1 MATTLKGAEQKTLQD
16 ALLNAI
22 DYMTT
27 AKMDKLTLD
36 KTVVATIVKN
46 EDLLKNTYRI
56 RYQGNENL
64 IARAQSGDTYKKG
77 QQVYVLVPQNDL
89 SNDKIILG
97 TASVDNASSEAGFI
111 SSVMNDYTYS
121 GENAFLSSPTVFGL
135 RSTHTAG
142 QQDKKDS
149 AFVYGSADFLEQAGD
164 RVSPYIINTR
174 FGQSA
179 KNSEKIMLKAEFR
192 TSLPS
197 HHRMPN
203 CGGEY
208 GLKVILSF
216 NTNDVDYYYVLDKD
230 NKPVKDHDGIPYTA
244 LDEGAKAVY
253 KKRYQ
258 LYTLESSSSAFTG
271 QPFNYPSFTEQ
282 YAIFDFDAKNF
293 NAVESVVVYCQGFPL
308 KEGESEA
315 KNIFIRN
322 VQIYGLSRITA
333 VQGDYSLRLNPA
345 TLVFS
350 KSTNTEED
358 REVSTRADFRKKSLS
373 LSSDVRMKFVWGAE
387 DKTITSVSDG
397 YNGYLGSGW
406 KEIKNVGNSAYF
418 STKESDNLAYE
429 NKYKC
434 SAIYSG
440 DDDTKV
446 ILVQEFIV
454 YNMNSKRDIEITS
467 NLGTEFAFDNG
478 TPTLTCNV
486 KDDEGNS
493 FLKDTENEY
502 IFVWS
507 ITTEEGTSRQIYSEQ
522 EAQKKVD
529 DIYASLN
536 QAGSPVGYADYAQ
549 AKNDRALASGVKYG
563 TDANNK
569 EARYIL
575 TLPISSVAS
584 SATVFCTV
592 YQREKGND
600 DSHNIG
606 TASITLKNSKS
617 VEVARYHIVIE
628 NGTQSFQYSEIGIS
642 PCDEK
647 YNGLD
652 YQEILPLTCHFYD
665 PQGLEVPASEYV
677 IQWSIPTSDSFFTT
691 DGLDLSYKN
700 PADDTGE
707 QVSNSQ
713 ILTFKIQSRWR
724 YAYTN
729 RQITAIVTY
738 QGEEFR
744 KDTEFLFAKIGDN
757 GTNGTD
763 YVVKIVPKDNRFF
776 PLPSLVPIPEKET
789 KVTDDKGNTI
799 YSYHDAFYEQ
809 SCLPAMYMKCSD
821 GMSNETSI
829 YPEAVLTPELYQ
841 RGTKATASGYS
852 WDLVRSGGRKK
863 TYPFTISDDGTLGW
877 SFDRERAL
885 RGQVIRVSSK
895 VNIEGTDEEQ
905 TWDTV
910 YGFYPMPVVRSY
922 INSENNSGYTISLN
936 KTYTLQQ
943 VLYNSDG
950 KYPQYDTD
958 RGFKIDGVFCCDNL
972 MADTIAFTRV
982 NDESLDEFTVKAFTY
997 GGQIGDPTTDEEG
1010 VMHSSSTSSLV
1021 KCEEAPDQVGIKPI
1035 FKRYIVTPSENYS
1048 GAYQNN
1054 GIYIKV
1060 QKGNSVVCDAWIPV
1074 YMSLNRY
1081 SLASLNK
1088 WDGNSIEI
1096 KNEEKERSYILAP
1109 QIGAGIKGKDNS
1121 FTGIVMGSRF
1131 EQVEDAEGKVTEQND
1146 VGLFGYHEGKQSIFL
1161 DSKTGNAVFGLPEEQ
1176 ADEGNGNYE
1185 GRIVLTPGGKSTIA
1199 NLTLASN
1206 TIYGASELKS
1216 LHWDDAGVH
1225 VKNENDDSLYTNWWP
1240 SNDEEKWVTKVTK
1253 SRNTNGRGYT
1263 FNVEHN
1269 KNYLDNFE
1277 YDRELGDPYTD
1288 YPVVGAKFGIPQH
1301 EQGILLSSTPPYFSA
1316 KGHPLNR
1323 FNSDINWDSTMS
1335 MLAEN
1340 DSLEVEIDPN
1350 KTSIF
1355 SIYRHKIKRNEKTG
1369 EPEKDKDGNLVYE
1382 QRYPMVGIDA
1392 NGSFY
1397 TNSVRQENTTM
1408 TINHVGAF
1416 GFGAADFSQD
1426 PKDFKHPNYL
1436 GVNFAYNGET
1446 IIKMFEATNG
1456 NWLGK
1461 NPNDTCTFIT
1471 AATDKKTEYDKG
1483 IRINAKTFEAYVS
1496 NSNSTDTTTPYKL
1509 SLTQHTGEL
1518 SVGSTASLDSNET
1531 VTNSS
1536 SLFLT
1541 YPASGEAKI
1550 NLLDKKTLEGPLDEK
1565 TKKKLKTITEDGL
1578 LSTPELLSIG
1588 QSQKVL
1594 TITVDG
1600 KEEKTEKT
1608 EIKYDRHFQIG
1619 KNLAETKLDKSA
1631 LKLSDSSLIADI
1643 EDSDYN
1649 FSLGKI
1655 VSKDKDSKETFD
1667 YKAEILL
1674 KQEDSSN
1681 ANDKTKHYK
1690 TKLTILK
1697 DGALSFGVTT
1707 KKTEDKKDS
1716 YIYND
1721 ILQIKRNPQSSSSID
1736 IKEGKTVQKELV
1748 DIKLDSSTFL
1758 CLGAKQGEALNPK
1771 GVYDEKNFLDR
1782 TYIMM
1787 KGQKLV
1793 LHSNTG
1799 ADATFGDIHIAGEST
1814 DGKTSSIPVGTSFNG
1829 HVALKMGGS
1838 TAPEIFFTGAKNGLI
1853 LEKYTETKGEN
1864 TIEFGTYR
1872 LRKNPENKEHAL
1884 EIKGNMLVD
1893 GAFKATTSLSTD
1905 YLTSRIIDVT
1915 GKNSHICFLNPND
1928 PEDFSATIDRDFAKN
1943 AITSIWS
1950 NGNTLSWWSKNNGE
1964 QSFTVTS
1971 KDWKL
1976 NKSAIKF
1983 SIPDIPDKIADS
1995 VTGGYLRTIY
2005 SYCDLI
2011 ASTVNNMYLGSSS

>member
-16 ALLNAI
+16 ALLDAI

-135 RSTHTAG
+135 RSARTAG
-142 QQDKKDS
+142 QQNKKDS
-149 AFVYGSADFLEQAGD
+149 ELVYGSADFLEQAGD
-164 RVSPYIINTR
+164 RVSPYVVNTR

-208 GLKVILSF
+208 GLKVVLSF
-216 NTNDVDYYYVLDKD
+216 NTNDVDYYYVLGKD
-230 NKPVKDHDGIPYTA
+230 NKHVKEHDGIPYTA
-244 LDEGAKAVY
+244 LDKDVKTAY

-315 KNIFIRN
+315 ENIFIRN

-350 KSTNTEED
+350 KSDGNNAEED

-478 TPTLTCNV
+478 TPTLTCSV

-507 ITTEEGTSRQIYSEQ
+507 VTTEEGTSRQIYSEQ

-529 DIYASLN
+529 DIQASLN
-536 QAGSPVGYADYAQ
+536 QTGSPVKYADYAQ

-563 TDANNK
+563 TDANGK

-584 SATVFCTV
+584 SATVYCTV

-642 PCDEK
+642 PCDEE

-677 IQWSIPTSDSFFTT
+677 IQWSIPTSDSFFIT
-691 DGLDLSYKN
+691 DGLDLPYKN

-713 ILTFKIQSRWR
+713 VLTFNIQKRWR

-763 YVVKIVPKDNRFF
+763 YMVKIVPKDNHFY
-776 PLPSLVPIPEKET
+776 PLPNSKGDEKYYE
-789 KVTDDKGNTI
+789 N
-799 YSYHDAFYEQ
+799 SYLPAFYLHAGTKPSEEENKFLNDTPFY
-809 SCLPAMYMKCSD
+809 SPPLTAM
-821 GMSNETSI
+821 
-829 YPEAVLTPELYQ
+829 LYQ
-841 RGTKATASGYS
+841 RGAKVTDYKDFTWSIAKSGE
-852 WDLVRSGGRKK
+852 RSGIA
-863 TYPFTISDDGTLGW
+863 PLQVSSGTLSKIGVDDNGV
-877 SFDRERAL
+877 SLLPKEGSYYK
-885 RGQVIRVSSK
+885 GQIIKVSAK
-895 VNIEGTDEEQ
+895 VNASTDGDNKPC
-905 TWDTV
+905 WDTI
-910 YGFYPMPVVRSY
+910 YGFYPMPIIKSYGCVV
-922 INSENNSGYTISLN
+922 SLN
-936 KTYTLQQ
+936 KTYTMQQ

-950 KYPQYDTD
+950 KFPQYDTD
-958 RGFKIDGVFCCDNL
+958 QGFKIDGIFSCNEDGTVF
-972 MADTIAFTRV
+972 TKV
-982 NDESLDEFTVKAFTY
+982 DETGYTVTASCY
-997 GGQIGDPTTDEEG
+997 GGKLENA
-1010 VMHSSSTSSLV
+1010 STSDLV
-1021 KCEEAPDQVGIKPI
+1021 SCDAPDENQDDVPPL
-1035 FKRYIVTPSENYS
+1035 FRRYVVTPRETYS
-1048 GAYQNN
+1048 GQYQNN
-1054 GIYIKV
+1054 GIYLAIKDEN
-1060 QKGNSVVCDAWIPV
+1060 QKLVCEAWVPV

-1096 KNEEKERSYILAP
+1096 KDDEGKRSYILAP
-1109 QIGAGIKGKDNS
+1109 QIGAGIKGEDNS
-1121 FTGIVMGSRF
+1121 FTGVVMGSRF
-1131 EQVEDAEGKVTEQND
+1131 EQREDAEGNVKEQND
-1146 VGLFGYHEGKQSIFL
+1146 VGLFGYSEGEQSIFL
-1161 DSKTGNAVFGLPEEQ
+1161 DAKTGKAVFGLPK
-1176 ADEGNGNYE
+1176 DSGRDGGYE
-1185 GRIVLTPGGKSTIA
+1185 GRIILTPGGESTIA

-1206 TIYGASELKS
+1206 TIYGASKLNS
-1216 LHWDDAGVH
+1216 LDWETEGESTIDKDGNPIYP
-1225 VKNENDDSLYTNWWP
+1225 KWWP
-1240 SNDEEKWVTKVTK
+1240 NQKDWVIKVKKELNDT
-1253 SRNTNGRGYT
+1253 GRGY
-1263 FNVEHN
+1263 NYPVEYSA
-1269 KNYLDNFE
+1269 NYLDNFK
-1277 YDRELGDPYTD
+1277 YDRKLDSPYKD
-1288 YPVVGAKFGIPQH
+1288 YPVAGAQFGIPP
-1301 EQGILLSSTPPYFSA
+1301 EAQGILLSSTPPYFSA
-1316 KGHPLNR
+1316 KGHPLNQY
-1323 FNSDINWDSTMS
+1323 NSDIDWSNGMRS
-1335 MLAEN
+1335 LEEN

-1355 SIYRHKIKRNEKTG
+1355 SIYRHYKKLDNNG
-1369 EPEKDKDGNLVYE
+1369 NPELVDGKPVYE
-1382 QRYPMVGIDA
+1382 RYPMVGIDA

-1397 TNSVRQENTTM
+1397 TNSVKQDNTTM
-1408 TINHVGAF
+1408 TINRVGAF
-1416 GFGAADFSQD
+1416 GLTASQYSL
-1426 PKDFKHPNYL
+1426 KGSSTYPNYI
-1436 GVNFAYNGET
+1436 GVNFSYSGET
-1446 IIKMFEATNG
+1446 IIKMFEPTNG
-1456 NWLGK
+1456 AWSDLEENRGDSNYTYVTTGTNK
-1461 NPNDTCTFIT
+1461 D
-1471 AATDKKTEYDKG
+1471 TEYNKG
-1483 IRINAKTFEAYVS
+1483 LRFNNRSFESYVIEKDFTGRTTPHKLILKQNENFFGTEKDTFLNMVH
-1496 NSNSTDTTTPYKL
+1496 NGSNSTI
-1509 SLTQHTGEL
+1509 EL
-1518 SVGSTASLDSNET
+1518 
-1531 VTNSS
+1531 
-1536 SLFLT
+1536 
-1541 YPASGEAKI
+1541 
-1550 NLLDKKTLEGPLDEK
+1550 
-1565 TKKKLKTITEDGL
+1565 
-1578 LSTPELLSIG
+1578 
-1588 QSQKVL
+1588 QK
-1594 TITVDG
+1594 
-1600 KEEKTEKT
+1600 
-1608 EIKYDRHFQIG
+1608 R
-1619 KNLAETKLDKSA
+1619 
-1631 LKLSDSSLIADI
+1631 
-1643 EDSDYN
+1643 
-1649 FSLGKI
+1649 
-1655 VSKDKDSKETFD
+1655 
-1667 YKAEILL
+1667 
-1674 KQEDSSN
+1674 
-1681 ANDKTKHYK
+1681 
-1690 TKLTILK
+1690 
-1697 DGALSFGVTT
+1697 
-1707 KKTEDKKDS
+1707 
-1716 YIYND
+1716 
-1721 ILQIKRNPQSSSSID
+1721 
-1736 IKEGKTVQKELV
+1736 
-1748 DIKLDSSTFL
+1748 
-1758 CLGAKQGEALNPK
+1758 
-1771 GVYDEKNFLDR
+1771 VYDEKDEKKFSSYGLNVSVNGTDGSTSLLNGPEQFLNFTSAEGKTILKAGNSLLNLTLTDEKSFLQ
-1782 TYIMM
+1782 IQPDSAILQI
-1787 KGQKLV
+1787 QKTEGKTTETSNLV
-1793 LHSNTG
+1793 LNHDSFTAKISSKGEFLKIDKDGSRFSHRYKDGSKDYESYLLLNTDDGITMETPNNLLVHAGKKAYLYTTGYDLKNEDKTRNYIEMNGDNFDLHSQRGNTFSLYQVTEFENK
-1799 ADATFGDIHIAGEST
+1799 DKNRVLKF
-1814 DGKTSSIPVGTSFNG
+1814 TSSAFSNNVTILG
-1829 HVALKMGGS
+1829 KME
-1838 TAPEIFFTGAKNGLI
+1838 PEDLEKQTGLNKGLCFPNADNGLI
-1853 LEKYTETKGEN
+1853 IERYQKQDGKGESN
-1864 TIEFGTYR
+1864 LLTSNMYV
-1872 LRKNPENKEHAL
+1872 LRRNSSDDKNHAL
-1884 EIKGNMLVD
+1884 RVRGNTLVD
-1893 GAFKATTSLSTD
+1893 GAFKATESISGN
-1905 YLTSRIIDVT
+1905 YLKSPIIDVT
-1915 GKNSHICFLNPND
+1915 DHIGFVNPKDSND
-1928 PEDFSATIDRDFAKN
+1928 FVLISKSWVEGVNGAQ
-1943 AITSIWS
+1943 AITSLNVS
-1950 NGNTLSWWSKNNGE
+1950 GHTLSWSGPNNTSGSLTLPDNDTKNFRIQQAYIPELGTTTN
-1964 QSFTVTS
+1964 TKTIC
-1971 KDWKL
+1971 
-1976 NKSAIKF
+1976 NKIDAIIRHINTGM
-1983 SIPDIPDKIADS
+1983 SIVVD
-1995 VTGGYLRTIY
+1995 
-2005 SYCDLI
+2005 
-2011 ASTVNNMYLGSSS
+2011 N

>member
-16 ALLNAI
+16 ALLDAI

-46 EDLLKNTYRI
+46 EDLIKNTYRI

-121 GENAFLSSPTVFGL
+121 GENAFLSSSRVFGL
-135 RSTHTAG
+135 SSIHTERK
-142 QQDKKDS
+142 QDKKDS
-149 AFVYGSADFLEQAGD
+149 ELVYGSADFLEQAGD
-164 RVSPYIINTR
+164 QVNPYIVNTK
-174 FGQSA
+174 FSQSA

-197 HHRMPN
+197 WHRMPN

-208 GLKVILSF
+208 GLKVVLSF
-216 NTNDVDYYYVLDKD
+216 NTNDVDYYYVLNDK
-230 NKPVKDHDGIPYTA
+230 NEQVKEHDGVPYTA
-244 LDEGAKAVY
+244 LDKGAKAVY

-258 LYTLESSSSAFTG
+258 FYTLESSSSAFTG

-293 NAVESVVVYCQGFPL
+293 NAVESVVVYCQGFPF

-315 KNIFIRN
+315 ENIFVRN

-350 KSTNTEED
+350 KSDGNGTGED

-373 LSSDVRMKFVWGAE
+373 LSSDVRMKFVWGVE

-446 ILVQEFIV
+446 ILVQEFVV

-478 TPTLTCNV
+478 TPVLTCSV
-486 KDDEGNS
+486 KDDKGKS
-493 FLKDTENEY
+493 FLEDTENEY

-507 ITTEEGTSRQIYSEQ
+507 IATEDGTSRQIYSEQ

-536 QAGSPVGYADYAQ
+536 QTGSPVGYADYAQ

-563 TDANNK
+563 TDENGNEK
-569 EARYIL
+569 RYIL
-575 TLPISSVAS
+575 TLPISSIAS

-592 YQREKGND
+592 YQKEKGND

-617 VEVARYHIVIE
+617 VEVARYHIIIE

-642 PCDEK
+642 PCDEE
-647 YNGLD
+647 YNGLNN
-652 YQEILPLTCHFYD
+652 QEILPLTCHFFD

-677 IQWSIPTSDSFFTT
+677 VQWAVPTSDSFFVPN
-691 DGLDLSYKN
+691 GLNLSPKN

-713 ILTFKIQSRWR
+713 VLSFKIQSRWR

-763 YVVKIVPKDNRFF
+763 YVVKIVPKDDKFY
-776 PLPSLVPIPEKET
+776 PLPIKKDKQYYEK
-789 KVTDDKGNTI
+789 G
-799 YSYHDAFYEQ
+799 YLPAFYLYAGTPSTE
-809 SCLPAMYMKCSD
+809 
-821 GMSNETSI
+821 E
-829 YPEAVLTPELYQ
+829 EANIFTADKALWTPSLTAELYQ
-841 RGTKATASGYS
+841 RGVKPKDNKGFEWSIAKSGMRYKVGPLQISPGSNGSSCTLSKTESKPESPLPKEGTYYKGQIIKVSTKVNVQTENNEDKS
-852 WDLVRSGGRKK
+852 WD
-863 TYPFTISDDGTLGW
+863 TI
-877 SFDRERAL
+877 
-885 RGQVIRVSSK
+885 
-895 VNIEGTDEEQ
+895 
-905 TWDTV
+905 
-910 YGFYPMPVVRSY
+910 YGFYPVPIIKSHGCVV
-922 INSENNSGYTISLN
+922 SLN
-936 KTYTLQQ
+936 KTYTMQQ

-950 KYPQYDTD
+950 KFPQYDTD
-958 RGFKIDGVFCCDNL
+958 QGFKIDGIFTCN
-972 MADTIAFTRV
+972 ADGSEIKQITEGV
-982 NDESLDEFTVKAFTY
+982 ENYTVTASCY
-997 GGQIGDPTTDEEG
+997 GGI
-1010 VMHSSSTSSLV
+1010 
-1021 KCEEAPDQVGIKPI
+1021 
-1035 FKRYIVTPSENYS
+1035 SENSTTSNLASCAALEGQDDTAPLLRRYLITPHETYS
-1048 GAYQNN
+1048 GQYQNN
-1054 GIYIKV
+1054 GIYLKV
-1060 QKGNSVVCDAWIPV
+1060 KDGETLVCEVWIPV

-1096 KNEEKERSYILAP
+1096 KDGEGKRSYILAP
-1109 QIGAGIKGKDNS
+1109 QIGAGIKNNDNS
-1121 FTGIVMGSRF
+1121 FTGVVMGSRF
-1131 EQVEDAEGKVTEQND
+1131 ESVEDAEGKVKEQND
-1146 VGLFGYHEGKQSIFL
+1146 VGLFGYHEGRQSIFL

-1225 VKNENDDSLYTNWWP
+1225 VEDENDDSLYTNWWP
-1240 SNDEEKWVTKVTK
+1240 SNEEKKWVTKVTK

-1269 KNYLDNFE
+1269 KNYLDNFK

-1288 YPVVGAKFGIPQH
+1288 YPVAGAKFGIPQH

-1416 GFGAADFSQD
+1416 GFGAAEFSQD
-1426 PKDFKHPNYL
+1426 PKDFKHPNYV

-1471 AATDKKTEYDKG
+1471 TATDKRTEYDKG

-1496 NSNSTDTTTPYKL
+1496 NSNSTATTTPYKL

-1536 SLFLT
+1536 FLFLT

-1578 LSTPELLSIG
+1578 SSTPELLSIG
-1588 QSQKVL
+1588 QSQKLL

-1600 KEEKTEKT
+1600 EEEKTKKT

-1619 KNLAETKLDKSA
+1619 KNLAETKLDKSV

-1655 VSKDKDSKETFD
+1655 ISGEDKDGKETFD

-1674 KQEDSSN
+1674 KEEDSSN
-1681 ANDKTKHYK
+1681 TDDKTKHYK
-1690 TKLTILK
+1690 TKLTMLK

-1707 KKTEDKKDS
+1707 KETKDKKDS
-1716 YIYND
+1716 YTYND
-1721 ILQIKRNPQSSSSID
+1721 ILQIKRNPKTSSLID
-1736 IKEGKTVQKELV
+1736 VKKGDPIVEKELV

-1758 CLGAKQGEALNPK
+1758 CLGAKQGETLNLK
-1771 GVYDEKNFLDR
+1771 AYDEKNFLDR

-1799 ADATFGDIHIAGEST
+1799 ADATFGDIHIAGESA
-1814 DGKTSSIPVGTSFNG
+1814 DGKILSTPVGTSFNG
-1829 HVALKMGGS
+1829 NVAIKMGGT
-1838 TAPEIFFTGAKNGLI
+1838 TAPEIFFTGAGNGLI
-1853 LEKYTETKGEN
+1853 LEKYTEN
-1864 TIEFGTYR
+1864 TTEFGTYR
-1872 LRKNPENKEHAL
+1872 LRKNPKNTGHAL
-1884 EIKGNMLVD
+1884 LVNGNM
-1893 GAFKATTSLSTD
+1893 KATGLNVINLNFRNPEKEEEISGIDKGWIDEIQRFYNSGVNNDNGAGYIYFDGETLLTRVRNLQAEIDDLERKVQNVKSNLTVHKETITVAERNTD
-1905 YLTSRIIDVT
+1905 IAYYVNDSKGGGPHPVYAVKNKQIEYVT
-1915 GKNSHICFLNPND
+1915 GV
-1928 PEDFSATIDRDFAKN
+1928 
-1943 AITSIWS
+1943 
-1950 NGNTLSWWSKNNGE
+1950 TLS
-1964 QSFTVTS
+1964 
-1971 KDWKL
+1971 
-1976 NKSAIKF
+1976 
-1983 SIPDIPDKIADS
+1983 
-1995 VTGGYLRTIY
+1995 
-2005 SYCDLI
+2005 
-2011 ASTVNNMYLGSSS
+2011 

>member
-16 ALLNAI
+16 ALLDAI

-164 RVSPYIINTR
+164 RVSPYVVNTR

-216 NTNDVDYYYVLDKD
+216 NTNDVYYYVLDGD
-230 NKPVKDHDGIPYTA
+230 NKEKTTKDDGTPYTA
-244 LDEGAKAVY
+244 SDEGVQVGH

-315 KNIFIRN
+315 ENIFIRN
-322 VQIYGLSRITA
+322 IQIYGLSRITA

-350 KSTNTEED
+350 KSGGNNTEED

-478 TPTLTCNV
+478 TPTLTCSV

-584 SATVFCTV
+584 SATVYCTV
-592 YQREKGND
+592 YQKEKGND

-617 VEVARYHIVIE
+617 VEVARYHIIIE

-677 IQWSIPTSDSFFTT
+677 IQWSVPTSDSFFTT

-713 ILTFKIQSRWR
+713 VLTFKIQSRWR

-763 YVVKIVPKDNRFF
+763 YVVKIVPKDDRFF

-789 KVTDDKGNTI
+789 EVTDDKGNTI

-821 GMSNETSI
+821 GTSNETSI

-841 RGTKATASGYS
+841 RGTKATASEYS

-877 SFDRERAL
+877 SFDKERAL

-895 VNIEGTDEEQ
+895 VNIEGTGEEQ

-958 RGFKIDGVFCCDNL
+958 RGFKIDGVFHCDNL

-982 NDESLDEFTVKAFTY
+982 NNESLDEFTVKAFTY

-1010 VMHSSSTSSLV
+1010 VMHDSSTSSLE
-1021 KCEEAPDQVGIKPI
+1021 KCEEAPDQTGIKPI
-1035 FKRYIVTPSENYS
+1035 LKRYIVTPSENYS

-1131 EQVEDAEGKVTEQND
+1131 EQVEDAEGKITEQND

-1176 ADEGNGNYE
+1176 ADKDNGNYE

-1206 TIYGASELKS
+1206 TIYGASKLKKDYS
-1216 LHWDDAGVH
+1216 WFPPKKEIVGEEE
-1225 VKNENDDSLYTNWWP
+1225 KENPEKGIYYWP
-1240 SNDEEKWVTKVTK
+1240 SRSNTYMQIDRNNLSSDIQPTYVGKPDDYRNLFEFDRDLDEAYTQYRVCGAKMSIPHDEE
-1253 SRNTNGRGYT
+1253 
-1263 FNVEHN
+1263 
-1269 KNYLDNFE
+1269 
-1277 YDRELGDPYTD
+1277 
-1288 YPVVGAKFGIPQH
+1288 
-1301 EQGILLSSTPPYFSA
+1301 GILISSFPAYLSI
-1316 KGHPLNR
+1316 KGHPLTKY
-1323 FNSDINWDSTMS
+1323 NSNILFGNNNTSLLEGDSF
-1335 MLAEN
+1335 E
-1340 DSLEVEIDPN
+1340 LEVDPG
-1350 KTSIF
+1350 KSEFFT
-1355 SIYRHKIKRNEKTG
+1355 IYRHC
-1369 EPEKDKDGNLVYE
+1369 KDQNDNWVRKPRVGLDAAGN
-1382 QRYPMVGIDA
+1382 
-1392 NGSFY
+1392 FY
-1397 TNSVRQENTTM
+1397 TNSLRDTETKTSMN
-1408 TINHVGAF
+1408 INNIGAF
-1416 GFGAADFSQD
+1416 GYSINDYDRTDTPQ
-1426 PKDFKHPNYL
+1426 YI
-1436 GVNFAYNGET
+1436 GVNFSHDYKT
-1446 IIKMFEATNG
+1446 IIKIFKAIRSGWEDQNVYFTTGTYPKDEGEEIIG
-1456 NWLGK
+1456 N
-1461 NPNDTCTFIT
+1461 
-1471 AATDKKTEYDKG
+1471 EYEKG

-1496 NSNSTDTTTPYKL
+1496 NGACIDTTTPYKL
-1509 SLTQHTGEL
+1509 SLAQHAGEL
-1518 SVGSTASLDSNET
+1518 SVGNTAELKSGDT
-1531 VTNSS
+1531 VTGSATNSS
-1536 SLFLT
+1536 SLFLSG
-1541 YPASGEAKI
+1541 PASMENEI
-1550 NLLDKKTLEGPLDEK
+1550 NLLNKSTVKQDKKTVV
-1565 TKKKLKTITEDGL
+1565 TEDGFK
-1578 LSTPELLSIG
+1578 STSDLLSIG
-1588 QSQKVL
+1588 LFKK
-1594 TITVDG
+1594 TIPDNAEG
-1600 KEEKTEKT
+1600 EEDTAKTKIE
-1608 EIKYDRHFQIG
+1608 YDRHLQIG
-1619 KNLAETKLDKSA
+1619 KNLAEIKLDKSV

-1649 FSLGKI
+1649 FLLGKI
-1655 VSKDKDSKETFD
+1655 MSGKDKDGKETFD

-1681 ANDKTKHYK
+1681 TEDKAKHYK

-1707 KKTEDKKDS
+1707 KETKNKEDS
-1716 YIYND
+1716 YLYND

-1736 IKEGKTVQKELV
+1736 VKKGESIQKELV

-1814 DGKTSSIPVGTSFNG
+1814 DSNGKKISSIPVGTSFNG
-1829 HVALKMGGS
+1829 HVALQMGGS
-1838 TAPEIFFTGAKNGLI
+1838 TAPEIFFTGAENGLI
-1853 LEKYTETKGEN
+1853 LEKYTEDKT
-1864 TIEFGTYR
+1864 TFGTYR
-1872 LRKNPENKEHAL
+1872 LRKNPENKQHAL

-1915 GKNSHICFLNPND
+1915 GTGHVCFLNPND
-1928 PEDFSATIDRDFAKN
+1928 PKDFSATIDRDFAKN

-1950 NGNTLSWWSKNNGE
+1950 NGNTLSWRSKNNGE

-1976 NKSAIKF
+1976 NKNTINF

-2011 ASTVNNMYLGSSS
+2011 ASTVNNMYLGFSS

>member
-16 ALLNAI
+16 ALLDAI

-121 GENAFLSSPTVFGL
+121 GENAFLSSSTVFGL
-135 RSTHTAG
+135 SSIRTEG
-142 QQDKKDS
+142 KQDKKDS
-149 AFVYGSADFLEQAGD
+149 ELVYGSADFLEQAGD
-164 RVSPYIINTR
+164 QVSPYIVNTR

-197 HHRMPN
+197 WHRMPN

-208 GLKVILSF
+208 GLKVVLSF
-216 NTNDVDYYYVLDKD
+216 NTNDVYYYVIGTDGKEKTTKD
-230 NKPVKDHDGIPYTA
+230 DGTPYIA
-244 LDEGAKAVY
+244 SDEGVKVGH

-315 KNIFIRN
+315 ENIFIRN

-350 KSTNTEED
+350 KSNGNGTGED

-387 DKTITSVSDG
+387 DKTITSVSNG

-434 SAIYSG
+434 SAIYFG

-446 ILVQEFIV
+446 ILVQEFVV

-478 TPTLTCNV
+478 TPVLTCSV
-486 KDDEGNS
+486 KDDEGKS
-493 FLKDTENEY
+493 FLEDTENEY

-507 ITTEEGTSRQIYSEQ
+507 VTAEDGTSRQIYSEQ

-536 QAGSPVGYADYAQ
+536 QTGSPVGYADYAQ

-563 TDANNK
+563 TDENGNEK
-569 EARYIL
+569 RYIL
-575 TLPISSVAS
+575 TLPISSIAS

-592 YQREKGND
+592 YQKEKGND

-617 VEVARYHIVIE
+617 VEVARYHIIIE

-642 PCDEK
+642 PCDEE
-647 YNGLD
+647 YNGLNN
-652 YQEILPLTCHFYD
+652 QEILPLTCHFFD

-677 IQWSIPTSDSFFTT
+677 IQWSVPTSDSFFVPN
-691 DGLDLSYKN
+691 GLNLSPKN

-713 ILTFKIQSRWR
+713 VLSFKIQSRWR

-763 YVVKIVPKDNRFF
+763 YVVKIVPKDDKFY
-776 PLPSLVPIPEKET
+776 PLPIKKDKQYYEK
-789 KVTDDKGNTI
+789 G
-799 YSYHDAFYEQ
+799 YLPAFYLYAGTPSTE
-809 SCLPAMYMKCSD
+809 
-821 GMSNETSI
+821 E
-829 YPEAVLTPELYQ
+829 EANIFTTDKALWTPPLTAELYQ
-841 RGTKATASGYS
+841 RGVKSEDNKGFEWSIAKSGMRYKVGPLQISPGSNGSSCTLSKIESKPESPLPKEGTYYKGQIIKVSTKVNVQTENNEDKS
-852 WDLVRSGGRKK
+852 WD
-863 TYPFTISDDGTLGW
+863 TI
-877 SFDRERAL
+877 
-885 RGQVIRVSSK
+885 
-895 VNIEGTDEEQ
+895 
-905 TWDTV
+905 
-910 YGFYPMPVVRSY
+910 YGFYPVPIIKSHGCVV
-922 INSENNSGYTISLN
+922 SLN
-936 KTYTLQQ
+936 KTYTMQQ

-950 KYPQYDTD
+950 KFPQYDTD
-958 RGFKIDGVFCCDNL
+958 QGFKIDGIFTCN
-972 MADTIAFTRV
+972 ADGSEIKQITEGV
-982 NDESLDEFTVKAFTY
+982 ENYTVTASCY
-997 GGQIGDPTTDEEG
+997 GGI
-1010 VMHSSSTSSLV
+1010 
-1021 KCEEAPDQVGIKPI
+1021 
-1035 FKRYIVTPSENYS
+1035 SENSTTSNLASCAVLEGQDDTAPLLRRYLITPYETYS
-1048 GAYQNN
+1048 GQYQNN
-1054 GIYIKV
+1054 GIYLKV
-1060 QKGNSVVCDAWIPV
+1060 KDGETLVCEVWIPV

-1096 KNEEKERSYILAP
+1096 KDGEGKRSYILAP

-1176 ADEGNGNYE
+1176 ADKGNGNYE

-1206 TIYGASELKS
+1206 TIYGASKLKKDYS
-1216 LHWDDAGVH
+1216 WFPPKKEIVGEEE
-1225 VKNENDDSLYTNWWP
+1225 KENPEKGIYYWP
-1240 SNDEEKWVTKVTK
+1240 SRSNTYMQIDRNNLSGDIQPTYVGKPDDYRNLFEFDRKLDEAYTQYRVCGAKMSIPHDEE
-1253 SRNTNGRGYT
+1253 
-1263 FNVEHN
+1263 
-1269 KNYLDNFE
+1269 
-1277 YDRELGDPYTD
+1277 
-1288 YPVVGAKFGIPQH
+1288 
-1301 EQGILLSSTPPYFSA
+1301 GILISSFPAYLSI
-1316 KGHPLNR
+1316 KGHPLTKY
-1323 FNSDINWDSTMS
+1323 NSNILFGNNNTNLSEGDSF
-1335 MLAEN
+1335 E
-1340 DSLEVEIDPN
+1340 LEVDPG
-1350 KTSIF
+1350 KSEFFT
-1355 SIYRHKIKRNEKTG
+1355 IYRHC
-1369 EPEKDKDGNLVYE
+1369 KDQNDNWVRKPRVGLDAAGN
-1382 QRYPMVGIDA
+1382 
-1392 NGSFY
+1392 FY
-1397 TNSVRQENTTM
+1397 TNSLRDTETKTSMN
-1408 TINHVGAF
+1408 INNIGAF
-1416 GFGAADFSQD
+1416 GYSINDYDRTDIPTPQ
-1426 PKDFKHPNYL
+1426 YI
-1436 GVNFAYNGET
+1436 GVNFSHDYKT
-1446 IIKMFEATNG
+1446 IIKIFKAIRSGWEDQNVYFTTGTYPKDEGEEIIG
-1456 NWLGK
+1456 N
-1461 NPNDTCTFIT
+1461 
-1471 AATDKKTEYDKG
+1471 EYEKG
-1483 IRINAKTFEAYVS
+1483 ISINAKTFSAYVS
-1496 NSNSTDTTTPYKL
+1496 NGACIDTTTPYKL
-1509 SLTQHTGEL
+1509 SLTQYTGEL
-1518 SVGSTASLDSNET
+1518 SVGSTASLDTKET
-1531 VTNSS
+1531 VANSS

-1550 NLLDKKTLEGPLDEK
+1550 NLLNKKTLEGPLDEK

-1578 LSTPELLSIG
+1578 SSTPELLSIG
-1588 QSQKVL
+1588 QSQKLL

-1600 KEEKTEKT
+1600 EEEKTEKT

-1619 KNLAETKLDKSA
+1619 KNLAETKLDKSV

-1655 VSKDKDSKETFD
+1655 VSEEDKNGKETFD

-1674 KQEDSSN
+1674 KEEDSSN
-1681 ANDKTKHYK
+1681 VDDKTKHYK
-1690 TKLTILK
+1690 TKLTMLK
-1697 DGALSFGVTT
+1697 NGAFSFGVTT
-1707 KKTEDKKDS
+1707 KETKDKKNS
-1716 YIYND
+1716 YTYND
-1721 ILQIKRNPQSSSSID
+1721 ILQIKRNPQNESSID
-1736 IKEGKTVQKELV
+1736 IKKGDSVVLKELIDV
-1748 DIKLDSSTFL
+1748 KLDSSTFL
-1758 CLGAKQGEALNPK
+1758 CLGAKQGETLNLDA
-1771 GVYDEKNFLDR
+1771 YDEKNFLDR

-1793 LHSNTG
+1793 LRSNTG
-1799 ADATFGDIHIAGEST
+1799 ADATFGDIHIAGESA
-1814 DGKTSSIPVGTSFNG
+1814 DGKILSTPVGTSFNG
-1829 HVALKMGGS
+1829 NVAIKMGGT
-1838 TAPEIFFTGAKNGLI
+1838 TAPEIFFTGAGNGLI
-1853 LEKYTETKGEN
+1853 LEKYTEN
-1864 TIEFGTYR
+1864 TTEFGTYR
-1872 LRKNPENKEHAL
+1872 LRKNPKNTGHAL
-1884 EIKGNMLVD
+1884 LVNGNM
-1893 GAFKATTSLSTD
+1893 KATGLNVINLNFRNPEKEEEISGIDKGWIDKIQRFYNSGVNNDNGAGYIYFDGETLLMRVRNLQAEIDDLERKVQNVKSNLTVHKETITVAERNTD
-1905 YLTSRIIDVT
+1905 VAYYVNDSKGGGPHPVYAVMNKQIEYVT
-1915 GKNSHICFLNPND
+1915 GV
-1928 PEDFSATIDRDFAKN
+1928 
-1943 AITSIWS
+1943 
-1950 NGNTLSWWSKNNGE
+1950 TLS
-1964 QSFTVTS
+1964 
-1971 KDWKL
+1971 
-1976 NKSAIKF
+1976 
-1983 SIPDIPDKIADS
+1983 
-1995 VTGGYLRTIY
+1995 
-2005 SYCDLI
+2005 
-2011 ASTVNNMYLGSSS
+2011 

>member
-16 ALLNAI
+16 ALLDAI

-36 KTVVATIVKN
+36 KTVVATIVKS
-46 EDLLKNTYRI
+46 EDLIKNTYKI
-56 RYQGNENL
+56 RYQGNDNL
-64 IARAQSGDTYKKG
+64 VARAQSGDTYKKG

-89 SNDKIILG
+89 SNEKIILG
-97 TASVDNASSEAGFI
+97 GASVDNASSEAGFI

-121 GENAFLSSPTVFGL
+121 GENAFLSSPRVFGL
-135 RSTHTAG
+135 SSIRTAG
-142 QQDKKDS
+142 NQDKKDS
-149 AFVYGSADFLEQAGD
+149 ELVYGSAEFLEQAGD
-164 RVSPYIINTR
+164 QTNPYTINTR

-197 HHRMPN
+197 WHRMPN

-208 GLKVILSF
+208 GLKVVLSF
-216 NTNDVDYYYVLDKD
+216 NTNDVYYYVLDGEGKEKTTKD
-230 NKPVKDHDGIPYTA
+230 DGTPYIA
-244 LDEGAKAVY
+244 SDEGVKVGH

-258 LYTLESSSSAFTG
+258 LYTLESNSPAFTG

-293 NAVESVVVYCQGFPL
+293 NAVESAIVYCKGFPL

-315 KNIFIRN
+315 ENIFVRN

-350 KSTNTEED
+350 KSSDGKED
-358 REVSTRADFRKKSLS
+358 REVSTRADFRKKSLP
-373 LSSDVRMKFVWGAE
+373 LSSDIRMKFVWGAE
-387 DKTITSVSDG
+387 DKTITSVSEG

-406 KEIKNVGNSAYF
+406 KEIKSIGNTAYF
-418 STKESDNLAYE
+418 STKENDNLAYE

-454 YNMNSKRDIEITS
+454 YNMNAKRDIEITS
-467 NLGTEFAFDNG
+467 NLGNEFAFDNG
-478 TPTLTCNV
+478 TPTLTCSV
-486 KDDEGNS
+486 KDDNGDS
-493 FLKDTENEY
+493 FLTDTDHEY
-502 IFVWS
+502 VFVWS
-507 ITTEEGTSRQIYSEQ
+507 ITTEDGSSRQIYSEQ

-529 DIYASLN
+529 DIKASLS
-536 QAGSPVGYADYAQ
+536 QKGSPVKYADYAQ

-563 TDANNK
+563 TDKNNN

-584 SATVFCTV
+584 SATVYCTV
-592 YQREKGND
+592 YRKPKGD
-600 DSHNIG
+600 GESHNIG

-642 PCDEK
+642 PCDEE
-647 YNGLD
+647 YNGLNN
-652 YQEILPLTCHFYD
+652 QEILPLTCHFFD

-677 IQWSIPTSDSFFTT
+677 IQWSVPTSDSFFMP
-691 DGLDLSYKN
+691 DGLNLSYKN

-713 ILTFKIQSRWR
+713 VLSFKIQKRWR

-763 YVVKIVPKDNRFF
+763 YVVKIVPKDDRFF

-821 GMSNETSI
+821 GTSNETSI
-829 YPEAVLTPELYQ
+829 YPKAVLTPELYQ
-841 RGTKATASGYS
+841 RGTKATASEYS

-863 TYPFTISDDGTLGW
+863 TYPFTINDDGTLEW
-877 SFDRERAL
+877 SFDYERAL

-895 VNIEGTDEEQ
+895 VNVEGTGEEQ

-922 INSENNSGYTISLN
+922 INKENNSGYTISLN

-958 RGFKIDGVFCCDNL
+958 RGFKIDGVFRCDNL

-982 NDESLDEFTVKAFTY
+982 NNESLDEFTVKAFTY

-1121 FTGIVMGSRF
+1121 FTGVVMGSRF

-1146 VGLFGYHEGKQSIFL
+1146 VGLFGYHKGRQSIFL

-1216 LHWDDAGVH
+1216 LHWDDVGVH
-1225 VKNENDDSLYTNWWP
+1225 VENENDDSLYTNWWP
-1240 SNDEEKWVTKVTK
+1240 SNDEKTWVTKVTK

-1269 KNYLDNFE
+1269 KNYLDNFK
-1277 YDRELGDPYTD
+1277 YDRELGNPYTD
-1288 YPVVGAKFGIPQH
+1288 YPVAGAKFGIPQY

-1323 FNSDINWDSTMS
+1323 FNSDINWDSAMS

-1355 SIYRHKIKRNEKTG
+1355 SIYRHKIKRDEKTG

-1397 TNSVRQENTTM
+1397 TNSVRQENTSM

-1416 GFGAADFSQD
+1416 GFGAAEFSQD

-1456 NWLGK
+1456 NWLEK
-1461 NPNDTCTFIT
+1461 NPNNTCTFIT

-1509 SLTQHTGEL
+1509 FLTQHTGEL
-1518 SVGSTASLDSNET
+1518 SVGSTASLDSNKT

-1565 TKKKLKTITEDGL
+1565 TKKKQKTITEDGL
-1578 LSTPELLSIG
+1578 SSTPELLSIG
-1588 QSQKVL
+1588 QSQKL
-1594 TITVDG
+1594 LIITVDG
-1600 KEEKTEKT
+1600 EEEKIEKT

-1619 KNLAETKLDKSA
+1619 KNLAETKLDKSV

-1643 EDSDYN
+1643 KDSDYN

-1655 VSKDKDSKETFD
+1655 VSGKDKDGKETFD
-1667 YKAEILL
+1667 YKAELLL

-1681 ANDKTKHYK
+1681 AEDKTKHYE
-1690 TKLTILK
+1690 TKLTMLK

-1707 KKTEDKKDS
+1707 KETKDKKVS
-1716 YIYND
+1716 YTYND

-1736 IKEGKTVQKELV
+1736 AKKGESIQRELV

-1758 CLGAKQGEALNPK
+1758 CLGAKQGEALNL
-1771 GVYDEKNFLDR
+1771 GAYDEKNFLDR

-1793 LHSNTG
+1793 LRSNTG

-1829 HVALKMGGS
+1829 NVALKMGGS
-1838 TAPEIFFTGAKNGLI
+1838 TAPEIFFTGAENGLI
-1853 LEKYTETKGEN
+1853 LEKYTETKGKN
-1864 TIEFGTYR
+1864 LIEFGTYR
-1872 LRKNPENKEHAL
+1872 LRKNPDNKEHAL
-1884 EIKGNMLVD
+1884 EIKGNVLVD
-1893 GAFKATTSLSTD
+1893 GAFKATKLEAIE
-1905 YLTSRIIDVT
+1905 YLKSPIIDVT
-1915 GKNSHICFLNPND
+1915 DHIGFFNPKNLKEDPKIINKGWLDSLQAFYDDWGKFATKTDVQNVQTNLQNSGYIKGEDVKSSYSGIINVNGSLSVQGAFNDLYFLCNHLL
-1928 PEDFSATIDRDFAKN
+1928 DRILALEK
-1943 AITSIWS
+1943 
-1950 NGNTLSWWSKNNGE
+1950 K
-1964 QSFTVTS
+1964 
-1971 KDWKL
+1971 K
-1976 NKSAIKF
+1976 
-1983 SIPDIPDKIADS
+1983 
-1995 VTGGYLRTIY
+1995 
-2005 SYCDLI
+2005 
-2011 ASTVNNMYLGSSS
+2011 

>member
-16 ALLNAI
+16 ALLDAI

-46 EDLLKNTYRI
+46 EDLIKNTYRI

-64 IARAQSGDTYKKG
+64 LARAQSGDTYKKG

-121 GENAFLSSPTVFGL
+121 GENAFLSSPRVFGL
-135 RSTHTAG
+135 SSIHTEG
-142 QQDKKDS
+142 KQDKKDS
-149 AFVYGSADFLEQAGD
+149 ELVYGSADFLEQAGD
-164 RVSPYIINTR
+164 QVSPYIVNTR

-197 HHRMPN
+197 WHRMPN

-208 GLKVILSF
+208 GLKVVLSF
-216 NTNDVDYYYVLDKD
+216 NTNDVDYYYVLDKN
-230 NKPVKDHDGIPYTA
+230 NKPVKEHDGIPYTA
-244 LDEGAKAVY
+244 LDKDVRTAY

-315 KNIFIRN
+315 ENIFIRN

-350 KSTNTEED
+350 KSDGNGTGED

-373 LSSDVRMKFVWGAE
+373 LSSDVRMKFVWGVE

-446 ILVQEFIV
+446 ILVQEFVV

-478 TPTLTCNV
+478 TPVLTCSV
-486 KDDEGNS
+486 KDDEGKS
-493 FLKDTENEY
+493 FLEDTENEY

-507 ITTEEGTSRQIYSEQ
+507 VTAEDGTSRQIYSEQ

-536 QAGSPVGYADYAQ
+536 QTGSPVGYADYAQ

-563 TDANNK
+563 TDENGNEK
-569 EARYIL
+569 RYIL
-575 TLPISSVAS
+575 TLPISSIAS

-592 YQREKGND
+592 YQKEKGND

-617 VEVARYHIVIE
+617 VEVARYHIIIE

-642 PCDEK
+642 PCDEE
-647 YNGLD
+647 YNGLNN
-652 YQEILPLTCHFYD
+652 QEILPLTCHFFD

-677 IQWSIPTSDSFFTT
+677 IQWSVPTSDSFFVSK
-691 DGLDLSYKN
+691 GLNLSYKN

-713 ILTFKIQSRWR
+713 VLSFKIQSRWR

-763 YVVKIVPKDNRFF
+763 YVVKIVPKDDKFY
-776 PLPSLVPIPEKET
+776 PLPIKKDKQYYEK
-789 KVTDDKGNTI
+789 G
-799 YSYHDAFYEQ
+799 YLPAFY
-809 SCLPAMYMKCSD
+809 LYAGTP
-821 GMSNETSI
+821 SI
-829 YPEAVLTPELYQ
+829 EEEANIFTADKALWTPPLTAELYQ
-841 RGTKATASGYS
+841 RGVKLKDNKGFEWSIAKSGMRYKVGPLQISPGSNGSSCTLSKTESKPESPLPKEGTYYKGQIIKVSTKVNVQTENNEDKS
-852 WDLVRSGGRKK
+852 WD
-863 TYPFTISDDGTLGW
+863 TI
-877 SFDRERAL
+877 
-885 RGQVIRVSSK
+885 
-895 VNIEGTDEEQ
+895 
-905 TWDTV
+905 
-910 YGFYPMPVVRSY
+910 YGFYPVPIIKSHGCVV
-922 INSENNSGYTISLN
+922 SLN
-936 KTYTLQQ
+936 KTYTMQQ

-950 KYPQYDTD
+950 KFPQYDTD
-958 RGFKIDGVFCCDNL
+958 QGFKIDGIFTCN
-972 MADTIAFTRV
+972 ADGSEIKQITEGV
-982 NDESLDEFTVKAFTY
+982 ENYTVTASCY
-997 GGQIGDPTTDEEG
+997 GGI
-1010 VMHSSSTSSLV
+1010 
-1021 KCEEAPDQVGIKPI
+1021 
-1035 FKRYIVTPSENYS
+1035 SENSTTSNLASCAVLKGQDDTAPLLRRYLITPHETYS
-1048 GAYQNN
+1048 GQYQNN
-1054 GIYIKV
+1054 GIYLKV
-1060 QKGNSVVCDAWIPV
+1060 KDGETLVCEVWIPV

-1096 KNEEKERSYILAP
+1096 KDGEGKRSYILAP
-1109 QIGAGIKGKDNS
+1109 QIGAGIKNNDNS
-1121 FTGIVMGSRF
+1121 FTGVVMGSRF
-1131 EQVEDAEGKVTEQND
+1131 ESVEDAEGKVKEQND
-1146 VGLFGYHEGKQSIFL
+1146 VGLFGYHEGRQSIFL

-1225 VKNENDDSLYTNWWP
+1225 VEDENDDSLYTNWWP
-1240 SNDEEKWVTKVTK
+1240 SNEEKKWVTKVTK

-1269 KNYLDNFE
+1269 KNYLDNFK

-1288 YPVVGAKFGIPQH
+1288 YPVAGAKFGIPQH

-1416 GFGAADFSQD
+1416 GFGAAEFSQD
-1426 PKDFKHPNYL
+1426 PKDFKHPNYV

-1471 AATDKKTEYDKG
+1471 TATDKRTEYDKG

-1496 NSNSTDTTTPYKL
+1496 NSNSTATTTPYKL

-1536 SLFLT
+1536 FLFLT

-1578 LSTPELLSIG
+1578 SSTPELLSIG
-1588 QSQKVL
+1588 QSQKLL

-1600 KEEKTEKT
+1600 EEEKTEKT

-1619 KNLAETKLDKSA
+1619 KNLAETKLDKSV

-1655 VSKDKDSKETFD
+1655 VSEKDKNGKETFD
-1667 YKAEILL
+1667 YKAELLL
-1674 KQEDSSN
+1674 KGEDSSN
-1681 ANDKTKHYK
+1681 ADDKTKHYK
-1690 TKLTILK
+1690 TKLTMFK
-1697 DGALSFGVTT
+1697 NGALSFGVTT
-1707 KKTEDKKDS
+1707 KETKDKKDS
-1716 YIYND
+1716 YTYND
-1721 ILQIKRNPQSSSSID
+1721 ILQIKRNPQNKSSID
-1736 IKEGKTVQKELV
+1736 VKKGDPIVLKELI

-1758 CLGAKQGEALNPK
+1758 CLGAKQGEALNLD
-1771 GVYDEKNFLDR
+1771 YDEKNFLGR

-1838 TAPEIFFTGAKNGLI
+1838 TAPEIFFTGAENGLI
-1853 LEKYTETKGEN
+1853 LEKYTETEGEN
-1864 TIEFGTYR
+1864 IIEFGTYR
-1872 LRKNPENKEHAL
+1872 LRKNPENKQHAL
-1884 EIKGNMLVD
+1884 EIKGNVLVD
-1893 GAFKATTSLSTD
+1893 GAVKTTKLEAIE
-1905 YLTSRIIDVT
+1905 YLKSPIIDVT
-1915 GKNSHICFLNPND
+1915 DHIGFFNPKNSKEDPKIVDKGWLDNVQAFYND
-1928 PEDFSATIDRDFAKN
+1928 WGNLATKTDVQNVQSNLQNSGYIKGDDVKSSYSGITNVNGSLSVQGAFNDLYYLCNHLLDRILALEK
-1943 AITSIWS
+1943 
-1950 NGNTLSWWSKNNGE
+1950 K
-1964 QSFTVTS
+1964 
-1971 KDWKL
+1971 K
-1976 NKSAIKF
+1976 
-1983 SIPDIPDKIADS
+1983 
-1995 VTGGYLRTIY
+1995 
-2005 SYCDLI
+2005 
-2011 ASTVNNMYLGSSS
+2011 

>member
-16 ALLNAI
+16 ALLDAI

-64 IARAQSGDTYKKG
+64 IAKAQSGDTYKKG

-135 RSTHTAG
+135 RSARIAG
-142 QQDKKDS
+142 QQNKKDS
-149 AFVYGSADFLEQAGD
+149 ELVYGSADFLEQAGD

-216 NTNDVDYYYVLDKD
+216 NTNDVDYYYVLDKN

-315 KNIFIRN
+315 ENIFIRN

-350 KSTNTEED
+350 KSDSDGTKED
-358 REVSTRADFRKKSLS
+358 SNDEKKEREVSTRADFRKKSLS

-478 TPTLTCNV
+478 TPVLTCSV

-493 FLKDTENEY
+493 LLENSENEY

-529 DIYASLN
+529 DIQASLKTE
-536 QAGSPVGYADYAQ
+536 GEDGPVKYADYAQ

-563 TDANNK
+563 TDANGN
-569 EARYIL
+569 EVRYIL

-584 SATVFCTV
+584 SATVYCTV

-617 VEVARYHIVIE
+617 VEVARYHIIIE

-642 PCDEK
+642 PCDEE

-677 IQWSIPTSDSFFTT
+677 IQWSIPTSDSFFVT
-691 DGLDLSYKN
+691 DGLDLPYKN

-713 ILTFKIQSRWR
+713 VLTFNIQKRWR

-763 YVVKIVPKDNRFF
+763 YVVKIVPKDDKFY
-776 PLPSLVPIPEKET
+776 PLPIKKDKQYYEK
-789 KVTDDKGNTI
+789 G
-799 YSYHDAFYEQ
+799 YLPAFYLYAGTPPTKEKANIFTTDKA
-809 SCLPAMYMKCSD
+809 LWTP
-821 GMSNETSI
+821 
-829 YPEAVLTPELYQ
+829 PLTAELYQ
-841 RGTKATASGYS
+841 RGVKSEDNKGFEWSIAKSGMRYKIGPLQISPDSNGSSCTLSKTESPLPEEGIYYKGQIIKVSTKVNVQTENDEDKS
-852 WDLVRSGGRKK
+852 WD
-863 TYPFTISDDGTLGW
+863 TI
-877 SFDRERAL
+877 
-885 RGQVIRVSSK
+885 
-895 VNIEGTDEEQ
+895 
-905 TWDTV
+905 
-910 YGFYPMPVVRSY
+910 YGFYPVPIIRSY
-922 INSENNSGYTISLN
+922 GYVVSLN
-936 KTYTLQQ
+936 KTYTMQQ

-950 KYPQYDTD
+950 KFPQYDTD
-958 RGFKIDGVFCCDNL
+958 QGFKIDG
-972 MADTIAFTRV
+972 IFTCNEDGSEIKQITEGV
-982 NDESLDEFTVKAFTY
+982 ENYTVTASCY
-997 GGQIGDPTTDEEG
+997 GGVSED
-1010 VMHSSSTSSLV
+1010 SATSNLASCTVLDGQDDT
-1021 KCEEAPDQVGIKPI
+1021 APLLR
-1035 FKRYIVTPSENYS
+1035 RYLVTPHETYS
-1048 GAYQNN
+1048 GQYQNN
-1054 GIYIKV
+1054 GIYLKV
-1060 QKGNSVVCDAWIPV
+1060 KDGETLVCEVWIPV

-1096 KNEEKERSYILAP
+1096 KDDEGKRSYILAP
-1109 QIGAGIKGKDNS
+1109 QIGAGIKNNDNS
-1121 FTGIVMGSRF
+1121 FTGVVMGSRF
-1131 EQVEDAEGKVTEQND
+1131 ESVEDAEGKVKEQND
-1146 VGLFGYHEGKQSIFL
+1146 VGLFGYHEGRQSIFL

-1206 TIYGASELKS
+1206 TIYGASRLKS
-1216 LHWDDAGVH
+1216 GLNWEEGGEAGKEDELGQYINYWPKEKDEHGNDA
-1225 VKNENDDSLYTNWWP
+1225 WI
-1240 SNDEEKWVTKVTK
+1240 TKVTK
-1253 SRNTNGRGYT
+1253 KKELGRGYSFT
-1263 FNVEHN
+1263 VDHRD
-1269 KNYLDNFE
+1269 NYLDNFE
-1277 YDRELGDPYTD
+1277 YDRKLNDPYIH
-1288 YPVVGAKFGIPQH
+1288 YPVVGARLGIPP
-1301 EQGILLSSTPPYFSA
+1301 EDQGILLSSTPPYFSA
-1316 KGHPLNR
+1316 KGHPLNEY
-1323 FNSDINWDSTMS
+1323 NSDINWKSGMRS
-1335 MLAEN
+1335 LAKN

-1355 SIYRHKIKRNEKTG
+1355 SIYRHHKKIDSE
-1369 EPEKDKDGNLVYE
+1369 GNATYE
-1382 QRYPMVGIDA
+1382 RYPIVGIDA
-1392 NGSFY
+1392 TGSFY
-1397 TNSVRQENTTM
+1397 TNSVKQENTTM
-1408 TINHVGAF
+1408 TINRIGAF
-1416 GFGAADFSQD
+1416 GFASSDFSESGTGTF
-1426 PKDFKHPNYL
+1426 PEFL
-1436 GVNFAYNGET
+1436 GVNFAVGGET
-1446 IIKMFEATNG
+1446 IIKMFEATNPT
-1456 NWLGK
+1456 WL
-1461 NPNDTCTFIT
+1461 NDHPSDDCTFIT
-1471 AATDKKTEYDKG
+1471 TGTDIDTEYYRG
-1483 IRINAKTFEAYVS
+1483 IRMNAKTFDAYVS
-1496 NSNSTDTTTPYKL
+1496 DSKNTDTTTPHKLILKQNENFFGTENDTFLNMVHNDSNSTIELQKRIYDEKDKTKFNSYGLGVLVDGTDGSTSLLNGPEQFLNFTSAEGKTTLKAGNSLLNLTLTDEKSFLKIEPDSAILQIQKTEGKTTETSNLVLNHDSFTAKISSKGEFLKIDKDGSRFSHKYKDGSKDYESYLLLNTDDGITMETPSNLLAHAGEKAYFYTTGYKSGQEEANTRNYIKMEGDDFELHSQRGGIL
-1509 SLTQHTGEL
+1509 SL
-1518 SVGSTASLDSNET
+1518 
-1531 VTNSS
+1531 
-1536 SLFLT
+1536 
-1541 YPASGEAKI
+1541 YSGF
-1550 NLLDKKTLEGPLDEK
+1550 
-1565 TKKKLKTITEDGL
+1565 
-1578 LSTPELLSIG
+1578 
-1588 QSQKVL
+1588 KV
-1594 TITVDG
+1594 IVN
-1600 KEEKTEKT
+1600 KEEKTL
-1608 EIKYDRHFQIG
+1608 
-1619 KNLAETKLDKSA
+1619 NLT
-1631 LKLSDSSLIADI
+1631 SST
-1643 EDSDYN
+1643 
-1649 FSLGKI
+1649 FS
-1655 VSKDKDSKETFD
+1655 
-1667 YKAEILL
+1667 
-1674 KQEDSSN
+1674 N
-1681 ANDKTKHYK
+1681 N
-1690 TKLTILK
+1690 LTILG
-1697 DGALSFGVTT
+1697 DNTST
-1707 KKTEDKKDS
+1707 KENKGLYFTSAPNGLLIERYQEQRGNETWDS
-1716 YIYND
+1716 NMYV
-1721 ILQIKRNPQSSSSID
+1721 LKRNS
-1736 IKEGKTVQKELV
+1736 
-1748 DIKLDSSTFL
+1748 LDD
-1758 CLGAKQGEALNPK
+1758 K
-1771 GVYDEKNFLDR
+1771 D
-1782 TYIMM
+1782 
-1787 KGQKLV
+1787 
-1793 LHSNTG
+1793 
-1799 ADATFGDIHIAGEST
+1799 
-1814 DGKTSSIPVGTSFNG
+1814 
-1829 HVALKMGGS
+1829 
-1838 TAPEIFFTGAKNGLI
+1838 
-1853 LEKYTETKGEN
+1853 
-1864 TIEFGTYR
+1864 
-1872 LRKNPENKEHAL
+1872 HAL
-1884 EIKGNMLVD
+1884 RVKGNMLVD
-1893 GAFKATTSLSTD
+1893 EALKAKKSISSD
-1905 YLTSRIIDVT
+1905 YFSGRVIDIT
-1915 GKNSHICFLNPND
+1915 GDNCHICFLNPSD
-1928 PEDFSATIDRDFAKN
+1928 PEDFSATIDRDYVKN

-1950 NGNTLSWWSKNNGE
+1950 SGNTLSWWSKNGGE
-1964 QSFTVTS
+1964 QSFTVSS
-1971 KDWKL
+1971 KNWTL
-1976 NKSAIKF
+1976 NKGSLSQVQKPANITTIGEARAAING
-1983 SIPDIPDKIADS
+1983 I
-1995 VTGGYLRTIY
+1995 LN
-2005 SYCDLI
+2005 YCDSIYYAYDAL
-2011 ASTVNNMYLGSSS
+2011 SLS

>member
-16 ALLNAI
+16 ALLDAI

-164 RVSPYIINTR
+164 RVSPYVVNTR

-216 NTNDVDYYYVLDKD
+216 NTNDVYYYVLDGD
-230 NKPVKDHDGIPYTA
+230 NKEKTTKDDGTPYTA
-244 LDEGAKAVY
+244 SDEGVQVGH

-315 KNIFIRN
+315 ENIFIRN
-322 VQIYGLSRITA
+322 IQIYGLSRITA

-350 KSTNTEED
+350 KSGGNNTEED

-478 TPTLTCNV
+478 TPTLTCSV

-584 SATVFCTV
+584 SATVYCTV
-592 YQREKGND
+592 YQKEKGND

-617 VEVARYHIVIE
+617 VEVARYHIIIE

-677 IQWSIPTSDSFFTT
+677 IQWSVPTSDSFFTT

-713 ILTFKIQSRWR
+713 VLTFKIQSRWR

-763 YVVKIVPKDNRFF
+763 YVVKIVPKDDRFF

-789 KVTDDKGNTI
+789 EVTDDKGNTI

-821 GMSNETSI
+821 GTSNETSI

-841 RGTKATASGYS
+841 RGTKATASEYS

-877 SFDRERAL
+877 SFDKERAL

-895 VNIEGTDEEQ
+895 VNIEGTGEEQ

-958 RGFKIDGVFCCDNL
+958 RGFKIDGVFHCDNL

-982 NDESLDEFTVKAFTY
+982 NNESLDEFTVKAFTY

-1010 VMHSSSTSSLV
+1010 VMHDSSTSSLE
-1021 KCEEAPDQVGIKPI
+1021 KCEEAPDQTGIKPI
-1035 FKRYIVTPSENYS
+1035 LKRYIVTPSENYS

-1131 EQVEDAEGKVTEQND
+1131 EQVEDAEGKITEQND

-1176 ADEGNGNYE
+1176 ADKDNGNYE

-1206 TIYGASELKS
+1206 TIYGASKLKKDYS
-1216 LHWDDAGVH
+1216 WFPPKKEIVGEEE
-1225 VKNENDDSLYTNWWP
+1225 KENPEKGIYYWP
-1240 SNDEEKWVTKVTK
+1240 SRSNTYMQIDRNNLSSDIQPTYVGKPDDYRNLFEFDRDLDEAYTQYRVCGAKMSIPHDEE
-1253 SRNTNGRGYT
+1253 
-1263 FNVEHN
+1263 
-1269 KNYLDNFE
+1269 
-1277 YDRELGDPYTD
+1277 
-1288 YPVVGAKFGIPQH
+1288 
-1301 EQGILLSSTPPYFSA
+1301 GILISSFPAYLSI
-1316 KGHPLNR
+1316 KGHPLTKY
-1323 FNSDINWDSTMS
+1323 NSNILFGNNNTSLLEGDSF
-1335 MLAEN
+1335 E
-1340 DSLEVEIDPN
+1340 LEVDPG
-1350 KTSIF
+1350 KSEFFT
-1355 SIYRHKIKRNEKTG
+1355 IYRHC
-1369 EPEKDKDGNLVYE
+1369 KDQNDNWVRKPRVGLDAAGN
-1382 QRYPMVGIDA
+1382 
-1392 NGSFY
+1392 FY
-1397 TNSVRQENTTM
+1397 TNSLRDTETKTSMN
-1408 TINHVGAF
+1408 INNIGAF
-1416 GFGAADFSQD
+1416 GYSINDYDRTDTPQ
-1426 PKDFKHPNYL
+1426 YI
-1436 GVNFAYNGET
+1436 GVNFSHDYKT
-1446 IIKMFEATNG
+1446 IIKIFKAIRSGWEDQNVYFTTGTYPKDEGEEIIG
-1456 NWLGK
+1456 N
-1461 NPNDTCTFIT
+1461 
-1471 AATDKKTEYDKG
+1471 EYEKG

-1496 NSNSTDTTTPYKL
+1496 NGACIDTTTPYKL
-1509 SLTQHTGEL
+1509 SLAQHAGEL
-1518 SVGSTASLDSNET
+1518 SVGNTAELKSGDT
-1531 VTNSS
+1531 VTGSATNSS
-1536 SLFLT
+1536 SLFLSG
-1541 YPASGEAKI
+1541 PASMENEI
-1550 NLLDKKTLEGPLDEK
+1550 NLLNKSTVKQDKKTVV
-1565 TKKKLKTITEDGL
+1565 TEDGFK
-1578 LSTPELLSIG
+1578 STSDLLSIG
-1588 QSQKVL
+1588 LFKK
-1594 TITVDG
+1594 TIPDNAEG
-1600 KEEKTEKT
+1600 EEDTAKTKIE
-1608 EIKYDRHFQIG
+1608 YDRHLQIG
-1619 KNLAETKLDKSA
+1619 KNLAEIKLDKSV

-1655 VSKDKDSKETFD
+1655 MSGKDKDGKETFD

-1681 ANDKTKHYK
+1681 TEDKAKHYK

-1707 KKTEDKKDS
+1707 KETKNKEDS
-1716 YIYND
+1716 YLYND

-1736 IKEGKTVQKELV
+1736 VKKGESIQKELV

-1814 DGKTSSIPVGTSFNG
+1814 DSNGKKISSIPVGTSFNG
-1829 HVALKMGGS
+1829 HVALQMGGS
-1838 TAPEIFFTGAKNGLI
+1838 TAPEIFFTGAENGLI
-1853 LEKYTETKGEN
+1853 LEKYTEDKT
-1864 TIEFGTYR
+1864 TFGTYR
-1872 LRKNPENKEHAL
+1872 LRKNPENKQHAL

-1915 GKNSHICFLNPND
+1915 GTGHVCFLNPND
-1928 PEDFSATIDRDFAKN
+1928 PKDFSATIDRDFAKN

-1950 NGNTLSWWSKNNGE
+1950 NGNTLSWRSKNNGE

-1976 NKSAIKF
+1976 NKNTINF

-2011 ASTVNNMYLGSSS
+2011 ASTVNNMYLGFSS

>member
-16 ALLNAI
+16 ALLDAI

-46 EDLLKNTYRI
+46 EDLIKNTYRI

-64 IARAQSGDTYKKG
+64 IAKAQSGDTYKKG

-121 GENAFLSSPTVFGL
+121 GENAFLSSSRVFGL
-135 RSTHTAG
+135 RSAHIAE

-149 AFVYGSADFLEQAGD
+149 ELVYGSADFLEQAGD
-164 RVSPYIINTR
+164 QVSPYIVNTR

-197 HHRMPN
+197 WHRMPN

-208 GLKVILSF
+208 GLKVVLSF
-216 NTNDVDYYYVLDKD
+216 NTNDVYYYVIGTDGKEKTTKD
-230 NKPVKDHDGIPYTA
+230 DGTPYIA
-244 LDEGAKAVY
+244 SDEGVKVGH

-315 KNIFIRN
+315 ENIFIRN

-350 KSTNTEED
+350 KSDGSGTRED

-387 DKTITSVSDG
+387 DKTITSVSNG

-446 ILVQEFIV
+446 ILVQEFVV

-478 TPTLTCNV
+478 TPVLTCSV
-486 KDDEGNS
+486 KDDEGKS

-507 ITTEEGTSRQIYSEQ
+507 VTAEDGTSRQIYSEQ

-529 DIYASLN
+529 DIYTSLN
-536 QAGSPVGYADYAQ
+536 QTGSPVGYADYAQ

-563 TDANNK
+563 TDENGK

-575 TLPISSVAS
+575 TLPISSIAS

-592 YQREKGND
+592 YQKEKGND

-642 PCDEK
+642 PCDEE
-647 YNGLD
+647 YNGLNN
-652 YQEILPLTCHFYD
+652 QEILPLTCHFFD

-677 IQWSIPTSDSFFTT
+677 IQWSVPTSDSFFTT
-691 DGLDLSYKN
+691 NGLNLSPKN
-700 PADDTGE
+700 SADDTGE

-713 ILTFKIQSRWR
+713 VLSFKIQSRWR

-763 YVVKIVPKDNRFF
+763 YVVKIVPKDDKFY
-776 PLPSLVPIPEKET
+776 PLPIKKDKQYYEK
-789 KVTDDKGNTI
+789 G
-799 YSYHDAFYEQ
+799 YLPAFYLYAGTPSTE
-809 SCLPAMYMKCSD
+809 
-821 GMSNETSI
+821 E
-829 YPEAVLTPELYQ
+829 EANIFTADKALWTPPLTAELYQ
-841 RGTKATASGYS
+841 RGVKSKDNKGFEWSIAKSGMRYKVGPLQISPGSNGSSCTLSKTESKPESPLPKEGTYYKGQIIKVSTKVNVQTENNEDKS
-852 WDLVRSGGRKK
+852 WD
-863 TYPFTISDDGTLGW
+863 TI
-877 SFDRERAL
+877 
-885 RGQVIRVSSK
+885 
-895 VNIEGTDEEQ
+895 
-905 TWDTV
+905 
-910 YGFYPMPVVRSY
+910 YGFYPVPIIKSHGCVV
-922 INSENNSGYTISLN
+922 SLN
-936 KTYTLQQ
+936 KTYTMQQ

-950 KYPQYDTD
+950 KFPQYDTD
-958 RGFKIDGVFCCDNL
+958 QGFKIDGIFTCN
-972 MADTIAFTRV
+972 ADGSEIKQITEGIE
-982 NDESLDEFTVKAFTY
+982 NYTVTASCY
-997 GGQIGDPTTDEEG
+997 GGI
-1010 VMHSSSTSSLV
+1010 
-1021 KCEEAPDQVGIKPI
+1021 
-1035 FKRYIVTPSENYS
+1035 SENSTTSNLASCAVLEGQDDTAPLLRRYLITPHETYS
-1048 GAYQNN
+1048 GQYQNN
-1054 GIYIKV
+1054 GIYLKV
-1060 QKGNSVVCDAWIPV
+1060 KDGETLVCEVWIPV

-1096 KNEEKERSYILAP
+1096 KDGEGKRSYILAP
-1109 QIGAGIKGKDNS
+1109 QIGAGIKNNDNS
-1121 FTGIVMGSRF
+1121 FTGVVMGSRF
-1131 EQVEDAEGKVTEQND
+1131 ESVEDAEGEVKEQND
-1146 VGLFGYHEGKQSIFL
+1146 VGLFGYHEGRQSIFL

-1225 VKNENDDSLYTNWWP
+1225 VKDENDDSLYTNWWP
-1240 SNDEEKWVTKVTK
+1240 SNEEKKWVTKVTK

-1269 KNYLDNFE
+1269 KNYLDNFK

-1288 YPVVGAKFGIPQH
+1288 YPVAGAKFGIPQH

-1416 GFGAADFSQD
+1416 GFGAAEFSQD
-1426 PKDFKHPNYL
+1426 PKDFKHPNYV

-1456 NWLGK
+1456 NWLEK

-1471 AATDKKTEYDKG
+1471 TATDKRTEYDKG
-1483 IRINAKTFEAYVS
+1483 IRINAKTFDAYVS
-1496 NSNSTDTTTPYKL
+1496 DSKSTNTTTPHKLILKQNENFFGTEKDTFLNMVHDGSNSTI
-1509 SLTQHTGEL
+1509 EL
-1518 SVGSTASLDSNET
+1518 QKRIYDEKDEKKFSSYGLDVSVDGTDGSTSLLNGPEQFLNFTSAEGKTTLKAGNSLLNLTLTDEKSFLKIEPDSTILQIQKTEGKTTET
-1531 VTNSS
+1531 SNLVLNHDSFT
-1536 SLFLT
+1536 
-1541 YPASGEAKI
+1541 AKI
-1550 NLLDKKTLEGPLDEK
+1550 SSKGEF
-1565 TKKKLKTITEDGL
+1565 LKI
-1578 LSTPELLSIG
+1578 
-1588 QSQKVL
+1588 
-1594 TITVDG
+1594 
-1600 KEEKTEKT
+1600 
-1608 EIKYDRHFQIG
+1608 
-1619 KNLAETKLDKSA
+1619 
-1631 LKLSDSSLIADI
+1631 
-1643 EDSDYN
+1643 
-1649 FSLGKI
+1649 
-1655 VSKDKDSKETFD
+1655 DKDSSRFNHKYKDGSKDYESYLLLNTDDGIKMETPSNFLAHAGEKAYFYTTGYKSGQEAETRNYIEMNGDNFD
-1667 YKAEILL
+1667 LHSQQGNMFSLYQVTKFENKDKNRVL
-1674 KQEDSSN
+1674 KVTSSAFSN
-1681 ANDKTKHYK
+1681 NV
-1690 TKLTILK
+1690 TILGEMEPEDLAQQTGVNK
-1697 DGALSFGVTT
+1697 GLCFPNADNGLVIERYQKQDGEGEKNLLTSNMYVLRRNSKTDLNHALRVKGNVLVEGALKAVGVG
-1707 KKTEDKKDS
+1707 KEKGFLKC
-1716 YIYND
+1716 D
-1721 ILQIKRNPQSSSSID
+1721 ILDIYHHIGLFDPGDTNHKNYSSID
-1736 IKEGKTVQKELV
+1736 KGWV
-1748 DIKLDSSTFL
+1748 DST
-1758 CLGAKQGEALNPK
+1758 
-1771 GVYDEKNFLDR
+1771 
-1782 TYIMM
+1782 I
-1787 KGQKLV
+1787 
-1793 LHSNTG
+1793 TG
-1799 ADATFGDIHIAGEST
+1799 
-1814 DGKTSSIPVGTSFNG
+1814 
-1829 HVALKMGGS
+1829 
-1838 TAPEIFFTGAKNGLI
+1838 
-1853 LEKYTETKGEN
+1853 
-1864 TIEFGTYR
+1864 
-1872 LRKNPENKEHAL
+1872 
-1884 EIKGNMLVD
+1884 
-1893 GAFKATTSLSTD
+1893 
-1905 YLTSRIIDVT
+1905 
-1915 GKNSHICFLNPND
+1915 
-1928 PEDFSATIDRDFAKN
+1928 
-1943 AITSIWS
+1943 IWS
-1950 NGNTLSWWSKNNGE
+1950 NGNTLSWKSNNNGTE
-1964 QSFTVTS
+1964 SFTVTS
-1971 KDWKL
+1971 KNWKL
-1976 NKSAIKF
+1976 NKDTITF
-1983 SIPDIPDKIADS
+1983 SVPGIPDKIDDS
-1995 VTGGYLRTIY
+1995 VTGAYLRTIY
-2005 SYCDLI
+2005 SYCNLI
-2011 ASTVNNMYLGSSS
+2011 ASTVNNMYLS

>member
-16 ALLNAI
+16 ALLDAI

-64 IARAQSGDTYKKG
+64 IAKAQSGDTYKKG

-135 RSTHTAG
+135 RSNYQADK
-142 QQDKKDS
+142 QNKKDS
-149 AFVYGSADFLEQAGD
+149 ALVYGSKEFLGQAGD
-164 RVSPYIINTR
+164 QESPYIVNTR

-197 HHRMPN
+197 YHRMPN

-216 NTNDVDYYYVLDKD
+216 NTNDVYYYVLDGD
-230 NKPVKDHDGIPYTA
+230 NKEKTTKDDGTPYTA
-244 LDEGAKAVY
+244 SDEGVQVGH

-308 KEGESEA
+308 KEGDLNEPE
-315 KNIFIRN
+315 NIFIRN

-350 KSTNTEED
+350 KSGGNNTEED

-373 LSSDVRMKFVWGAE
+373 LSSDVRMKFVWGTE

-406 KEIKNVGNSAYF
+406 KEIKNIGNSAYF

-478 TPTLTCNV
+478 TPTLTCSV

-536 QAGSPVGYADYAQ
+536 QTGSPVGYADYAQ

-584 SATVFCTV
+584 SATVYCTV

-617 VEVARYHIVIE
+617 VEVARYHIIIE

-652 YQEILPLTCHFYD
+652 YQEILPLTCHFFD

-677 IQWSIPTSDSFFTT
+677 IQWSVPTSDSFFTT
-691 DGLDLSYKN
+691 NELDLSYKN

-713 ILTFKIQSRWR
+713 VLTFKIQSRWR

-776 PLPSLVPIPEKET
+776 PLPSLVPIPEEET

-799 YSYHDAFYEQ
+799 YSYHNAFYEQ

-877 SFDRERAL
+877 SFDKERAL

-982 NDESLDEFTVKAFTY
+982 NNESLDEFTVKAFTY

-1035 FKRYIVTPSENYS
+1035 LKRYVVTPSENYS

-1161 DSKTGNAVFGLPEEQ
+1161 DSKTGDAVFGLPEEQ
-1176 ADEGNGNYE
+1176 ADEDNGNYE
-1185 GRIVLTPGGKSTIA
+1185 GRIILAPGGESTIA

-1206 TIYGASELKS
+1206 TIYGASRLKLPLDWEKEGEAGAEDELGQYVNYWPKEK
-1216 LHWDDAGVH
+1216 DKDN
-1225 VKNENDDSLYTNWWP
+1225 NEVWITR
-1240 SNDEEKWVTKVTK
+1240 VTKK
-1253 SRNTNGRGYT
+1253 KEPGRGYSFT
-1263 FNVEHN
+1263 VDHRD
-1269 KNYLDNFE
+1269 NYLDNFE
-1277 YDRELGDPYTD
+1277 YDRKLNKPYTH
-1288 YPVVGAKFGIPQH
+1288 YPVVGARLGIPP
-1301 EQGILLSSTPPYFSA
+1301 EDQGILLSSTPPYFSA
-1316 KGHPLNR
+1316 KGHPLNEY
-1323 FNSDINWDSTMS
+1323 NSDINWKSGMRS
-1335 MLAEN
+1335 LAKN

-1355 SIYRHKIKRNEKTG
+1355 SIYRHHKKLDSK
-1369 EPEKDKDGNLVYE
+1369 GNPVYE
-1382 QRYPMVGIDA
+1382 RYPIVGIDA
-1392 NGSFY
+1392 TGSFY
-1397 TNSVRQENTTM
+1397 TNSVKQENTTM
-1408 TINHVGAF
+1408 TINRIGAF
-1416 GFGAADFSQD
+1416 GLDSTKFSESGTGTY
-1426 PKDFKHPNYL
+1426 PEFL
-1436 GVNFAYNGET
+1436 GVNFAVGGET
-1446 IIKMFEATNG
+1446 IIKMFEATNPI
-1456 NWLGK
+1456 WLGEH
-1461 NPNDTCTFIT
+1461 PNDDCTFIT
-1471 AATDKKTEYDKG
+1471 TGTNIDTEYYRG
-1483 IRINAKTFEAYVS
+1483 IRMNAKTFDAYVS
-1496 NSNSTDTTTPYKL
+1496 DSKSTDMTTPHKLILKQNENFFGTEKDTFLNMVHDGSNSTIELQKRIYDEKDEKKFNSYGLNVSVDVTDRSTSLLNGPEQFLNFNSTSDRTILKAGNSLLNLTLTDEKSFLQIQPDSAILQIQKTEGKTTETSNLVLNHDSFTAKISSKGEFLKIDKDSSRFSHKYKDGSKEYESYLLLNTVDGITMETPGDLLVHAGEKAYFYTTGYKSTSSNEEKLTRNYIKMEGDDFELHSQKGGIL
-1509 SLTQHTGEL
+1509 SLYSGFK
-1518 SVGSTASLDSNET
+1518 VT
-1531 VTNSS
+1531 VNK
-1536 SLFLT
+1536 
-1541 YPASGEAKI
+1541 E
-1550 NLLDKKTLEGPLDEK
+1550 E
-1565 TKKKLKTITEDGL
+1565 KKLKLTSST
-1578 LSTPELLSIG
+1578 LS
-1588 QSQKVL
+1588 
-1594 TITVDG
+1594 
-1600 KEEKTEKT
+1600 
-1608 EIKYDRHFQIG
+1608 
-1619 KNLAETKLDKSA
+1619 N
-1631 LKLSDSSLIADI
+1631 
-1643 EDSDYN
+1643 N
-1649 FSLGKI
+1649 
-1655 VSKDKDSKETFD
+1655 
-1667 YKAEILL
+1667 
-1674 KQEDSSN
+1674 
-1681 ANDKTKHYK
+1681 
-1690 TKLTILK
+1690 LTILGDTKENKGLYFTSAPNGLLIERYQEQRGSETWDSNMYVLRRNSPDDK
-1697 DGALSFGVTT
+1697 DHALRVKGNV
-1707 KKTEDKKDS
+1707 
-1716 YIYND
+1716 
-1721 ILQIKRNPQSSSSID
+1721 
-1736 IKEGKTVQKELV
+1736 LV
-1748 DIKLDSSTFL
+1748 D
-1758 CLGAKQGEALNPK
+1758 EAL
-1771 GVYDEKNFLDR
+1771 
-1782 TYIMM
+1782 
-1787 KGQKLV
+1787 
-1793 LHSNTG
+1793 
-1799 ADATFGDIHIAGEST
+1799 
-1814 DGKTSSIPVGTSFNG
+1814 
-1829 HVALKMGGS
+1829 
-1838 TAPEIFFTGAKNGLI
+1838 
-1853 LEKYTETKGEN
+1853 
-1864 TIEFGTYR
+1864 
-1872 LRKNPENKEHAL
+1872 
-1884 EIKGNMLVD
+1884 
-1893 GAFKATTSLSTD
+1893 KATKSISSD
-1905 YLTSRIIDVT
+1905 YFSGRIIDIT
-1915 GKNSHICFLNPND
+1915 GDNAHICFLNPSD
-1928 PEDFSATIDRDFAKN
+1928 PEDFSAIIDRNDVLMVRRRVINGDFV
-1943 AITSIWS
+1943 TSINK
-1950 NGNTLSWWSKNNGE
+1950 NGNLLSWSTIQGGGGTFSPESKTYTLQKAE
-1964 QSFTVTS
+1964 FAACQTPTSVSSFS
-1971 KDWKL
+1971 E
-1976 NKSAIKF
+1976 
-1983 SIPDIPDKIADS
+1983 
-1995 VTGGYLRTIY
+1995 VTGALAGLANYCNSLRGAYY
-2005 SYCDLI
+2005 SL
-2011 ASTVNNMYLGSSS
+2011 SLV

>member
-16 ALLNAI
+16 ALLDAI

-164 RVSPYIINTR
+164 RVSPYVVNTR

-216 NTNDVDYYYVLDKD
+216 NTNDVYYYVLDGD
-230 NKPVKDHDGIPYTA
+230 NKEKTTKDDGTPYTA
-244 LDEGAKAVY
+244 SDEGVQVGH

-315 KNIFIRN
+315 ENIFIRN
-322 VQIYGLSRITA
+322 IQIYGLSRITA

-350 KSTNTEED
+350 KSGGNNTEED

-478 TPTLTCNV
+478 TPTLTCSV

-584 SATVFCTV
+584 SATVYCTV
-592 YQREKGND
+592 YQKEKGND

-617 VEVARYHIVIE
+617 VEVARYHIIIE

-677 IQWSIPTSDSFFTT
+677 IQWSVPTSDSFFTT

-713 ILTFKIQSRWR
+713 VLTFKIQSRWR

-763 YVVKIVPKDNRFF
+763 YVVKIVPKDDRFF

-789 KVTDDKGNTI
+789 EVTDDKGNTI

-821 GMSNETSI
+821 GTSNETSI

-841 RGTKATASGYS
+841 RGTKATASEYS

-877 SFDRERAL
+877 SFDKERAL

-895 VNIEGTDEEQ
+895 VNIEGTGEEQ

-958 RGFKIDGVFCCDNL
+958 RGFKIDGVFHCDNL

-982 NDESLDEFTVKAFTY
+982 NNESLDEFTVKAFTY

-1010 VMHSSSTSSLV
+1010 VMHDSSTSSLE
-1021 KCEEAPDQVGIKPI
+1021 KCEEAPDQTGIKPI
-1035 FKRYIVTPSENYS
+1035 LKRYIVTPSENYS

-1176 ADEGNGNYE
+1176 ADKDNGNYE

-1206 TIYGASELKS
+1206 TIYGASKLKEDYS
-1216 LHWDDAGVH
+1216 WFPPKKEIVGEEE
-1225 VKNENDDSLYTNWWP
+1225 KENPEKGIYYWP
-1240 SNDEEKWVTKVTK
+1240 SRSNTYMQIDRNNLSSDIQPTYIGKPDDYRNLFEFDRDLDEAYTQYRVCGAKMSIPHDEE
-1253 SRNTNGRGYT
+1253 
-1263 FNVEHN
+1263 
-1269 KNYLDNFE
+1269 
-1277 YDRELGDPYTD
+1277 
-1288 YPVVGAKFGIPQH
+1288 
-1301 EQGILLSSTPPYFSA
+1301 GILISSFPAYLSI
-1316 KGHPLNR
+1316 KGHPLTKY
-1323 FNSDINWDSTMS
+1323 NSNILFGNSNTSLLEGDSF
-1335 MLAEN
+1335 E
-1340 DSLEVEIDPN
+1340 LEVDPG
-1350 KTSIF
+1350 KSEFFT
-1355 SIYRHKIKRNEKTG
+1355 IYRHC
-1369 EPEKDKDGNLVYE
+1369 KDQNDNWVRKPRVGLDAAGN
-1382 QRYPMVGIDA
+1382 
-1392 NGSFY
+1392 FY
-1397 TNSVRQENTTM
+1397 TNSLRDTETKTSMN
-1408 TINHVGAF
+1408 INNIGAF
-1416 GFGAADFSQD
+1416 GYSINDYDRTDTPQ
-1426 PKDFKHPNYL
+1426 YI
-1436 GVNFAYNGET
+1436 GVNFSHDYKT
-1446 IIKMFEATNG
+1446 IIKIFKAIRSGWEDQNVYFTTGTYPKDEGEEIIG
-1456 NWLGK
+1456 N
-1461 NPNDTCTFIT
+1461 
-1471 AATDKKTEYDKG
+1471 EYEKG

-1496 NSNSTDTTTPYKL
+1496 NGACIDTTTPYKL
-1509 SLTQHTGEL
+1509 SLAQHAGEL
-1518 SVGSTASLDSNET
+1518 SVGNTAELKSGDT
-1531 VTNSS
+1531 VTGSATNSS
-1536 SLFLT
+1536 SLFLSG
-1541 YPASGEAKI
+1541 PASMENEI
-1550 NLLDKKTLEGPLDEK
+1550 NLLNKSTVKQDKKTVV
-1565 TKKKLKTITEDGL
+1565 TEDGFK
-1578 LSTPELLSIG
+1578 STSDLLSIG
-1588 QSQKVL
+1588 LFKK
-1594 TITVDG
+1594 TIPDNAEG
-1600 KEEKTEKT
+1600 EEDTAKTKIE
-1608 EIKYDRHFQIG
+1608 YDRHLQIG
-1619 KNLAETKLDKSA
+1619 KNLAEIKLDKSV

-1655 VSKDKDSKETFD
+1655 MSGKDKDGKETFD

-1681 ANDKTKHYK
+1681 TEDKAKHYK

-1707 KKTEDKKDS
+1707 KETKNKEDS
-1716 YIYND
+1716 YLYND

-1736 IKEGKTVQKELV
+1736 VKKGESIQKELV

-1758 CLGAKQGEALNPK
+1758 CLGAKQGEALNL
-1771 GVYDEKNFLDR
+1771 GAYDEKNFLDR

-1793 LHSNTG
+1793 LRSNTG

-1829 HVALKMGGS
+1829 NVALKMGGS
-1838 TAPEIFFTGAKNGLI
+1838 TAPEIFFTGAENGLI
-1853 LEKYTETKGEN
+1853 LEKYTETKGKN

-1884 EIKGNMLVD
+1884 EIKGNVLVE
-1893 GAFKATTSLSTD
+1893 GALKAVGVGEEKGFLKCD
-1905 YLTSRIIDVT
+1905 ILDVYHHIGLFDPDDKEKKKFLTIGYKWVNDL
-1915 GKNSHICFLNPND
+1915 NNLNPVSSMSKD
-1928 PEDFSATIDRDFAKN
+1928 
-1943 AITSIWS
+1943 
-1950 NGNTLSWWSKNNGE
+1950 GNTVSWGFRYGGGG
-1964 QSFTVTS
+1964 SF
-1971 KDWKL
+1971 
-1976 NKSAIKF
+1976 N
-1983 SIPDIPDKIADS
+1983 IPAVKTYTLYKPGIIIPSQLQGHIP
-1995 VTGGYLRTIY
+1995 TNIELQQ
-2005 SYCDLI
+2005 
-2011 ASTVNNMYLGSSS
+2011 TVNALIIALSNFTSNLSLNEG

>member
-16 ALLNAI
+16 ALLDAI

-46 EDLLKNTYRI
+46 EDLIKNTYRI

-121 GENAFLSSPTVFGL
+121 GENAFLSSSRVFGL
-135 RSTHTAG
+135 SSIHTERK
-142 QQDKKDS
+142 QDKKDS
-149 AFVYGSADFLEQAGD
+149 ELVYGSADFLEQAGD
-164 RVSPYIINTR
+164 QVSPYVVNTR

-197 HHRMPN
+197 WHRMPN

-208 GLKVILSF
+208 GLKVVLSF
-216 NTNDVDYYYVLDKD
+216 NTNDVDYYYVLNDK
-230 NKPVKDHDGIPYTA
+230 NEQVKEHDGVPYTA
-244 LDEGAKAVY
+244 LDKGAKAVY

-315 KNIFIRN
+315 ENIFIRN

-350 KSTNTEED
+350 KSDGNGTGED

-387 DKTITSVSDG
+387 DKTVTSVSNG

-454 YNMNSKRDIEITS
+454 YNMNSKKDIEITS

-478 TPTLTCNV
+478 TPTLTCSV

-493 FLKDTENEY
+493 LLENPENEY

-507 ITTEEGTSRQIYSEQ
+507 IATEDGASRQIYSEQ

-536 QAGSPVGYADYAQ
+536 QTGSPVGYADYAQ

-563 TDANNK
+563 TDENGNEK
-569 EARYIL
+569 RYIL
-575 TLPISSVAS
+575 TLPISSIAS

-592 YQREKGND
+592 YQKKKGND

-617 VEVARYHIVIE
+617 VEVARYHIIIE

-642 PCDEK
+642 PCDED
-647 YNGLD
+647 YNGLNN
-652 YQEILPLTCHFYD
+652 QEILPLTCHFFD

-677 IQWSIPTSDSFFTT
+677 IQWSVPTSDSFFTT
-691 DGLDLSYKN
+691 KGLNLSPKN

-713 ILTFKIQSRWR
+713 VFSFKIQSRWR

-763 YVVKIVPKDNRFF
+763 YVVKIVPKDDKFY
-776 PLPSLVPIPEKET
+776 PLPIKKDKQYYEK
-789 KVTDDKGNTI
+789 G
-799 YSYHDAFYEQ
+799 YLPAFYLYAGTPSTE
-809 SCLPAMYMKCSD
+809 
-821 GMSNETSI
+821 E
-829 YPEAVLTPELYQ
+829 EANIFTADKALWTPPLTAKLYQ
-841 RGTKATASGYS
+841 RGVKSEDNKGFEWSIAKSGMRYKVGPLQISPGSNGSSCTLSKIESKPESPLPKEGTYYKGQIIKVSTKVNVQTENNEDKS
-852 WDLVRSGGRKK
+852 WD
-863 TYPFTISDDGTLGW
+863 TI
-877 SFDRERAL
+877 
-885 RGQVIRVSSK
+885 
-895 VNIEGTDEEQ
+895 
-905 TWDTV
+905 
-910 YGFYPMPVVRSY
+910 YGFYPVPIIKSHGCVV
-922 INSENNSGYTISLN
+922 SLN
-936 KTYTLQQ
+936 KTYTMQQ

-950 KYPQYDTD
+950 KFPQYDTD
-958 RGFKIDGVFCCDNL
+958 QGFKIDGIFTCN
-972 MADTIAFTRV
+972 ADGSEIKQITEGIE
-982 NDESLDEFTVKAFTY
+982 NYTVTASCY
-997 GGQIGDPTTDEEG
+997 GGISENSATSNLASCAVLEG
-1010 VMHSSSTSSLV
+1010 QDDT
-1021 KCEEAPDQVGIKPI
+1021 APL
-1035 FKRYIVTPSENYS
+1035 FRRYLVTPHETYS
-1048 GAYQNN
+1048 GQYQNN
-1054 GIYIKV
+1054 GIYLKV
-1060 QKGNSVVCDAWIPV
+1060 KDGETLVCEVWIPV

-1096 KNEEKERSYILAP
+1096 KDGEGKRSYILAP
-1109 QIGAGIKGKDNS
+1109 QIGAGIKNNDNS
-1121 FTGIVMGSRF
+1121 FTGVVMGSRF
-1131 EQVEDAEGKVTEQND
+1131 ESVEDAEGKVKEQND
-1146 VGLFGYHEGKQSIFL
+1146 VGLFGYHEGRQSIFL

-1225 VKNENDDSLYTNWWP
+1225 VKDKNDDSLYTNWWP
-1240 SNDEEKWVTKVTK
+1240 SNEEKKWVTKVTK

-1269 KNYLDNFE
+1269 KNYLDNFK

-1288 YPVVGAKFGIPQH
+1288 YPVAGAKFGIPQH

-1416 GFGAADFSQD
+1416 GFGAAEFSQD
-1426 PKDFKHPNYL
+1426 PKDFKHPNYV

-1456 NWLGK
+1456 NWLEK

-1471 AATDKKTEYDKG
+1471 TATDKRTEYDKG
-1483 IRINAKTFEAYVS
+1483 IRINAKTFDAYVS
-1496 NSNSTDTTTPYKL
+1496 DSKSTNTTTPHKLILKQNENFFGTEKDTFLNMVHDGSNSTIELQKRIYDEKDEKKFSSYGLDVSVDGTDGSTSLLNGPEQFLNFTSAEGKTTLKAGNSLLNLTLTDEKSFLKIEPDSTILQIQKTEGKTTETSNLVLNHDSFTAKISSKGEFLKIDKDSSRFSHKYKDGSKDYESYLLLNTDDGIKMETPSNFLAHAGEKAYFYTTGYKSEQEELTRNYIKMEGDNFELHSQRGGIL
-1509 SLTQHTGEL
+1509 SLYSGFKVTVNKEEKKLNLTSSTLSNNLTILGDTQENKGLYFTEAQNGLVIERYQEQR
-1518 SVGSTASLDSNET
+1518 GNET
-1531 VTNSS
+1531 WESNLYTIRRNPIQTNHALLVKGNMKATGLNVINLNFRENEEDTSPFGIGKAWILAIQDFYGERESFATKTDVQNVQNSLQNSIDNLSSTFVTNSNFGSKIEDYAS
-1536 SLFLT
+1536 SHYRTFSIYSSEQAEHDAVQRINNRLNAL
-1541 YPASGEAKI
+1541 EAK
-1550 NLLDKKTLEGPLDEK
+1550 
-1565 TKKKLKTITEDGL
+1565 
-1578 LSTPELLSIG
+1578 
-1588 QSQKVL
+1588 V
-1594 TITVDG
+1594 G
-1600 KEEKTEKT
+1600 K
-1608 EIKYDRHFQIG
+1608 
-1619 KNLAETKLDKSA
+1619 
-1631 LKLSDSSLIADI
+1631 
-1643 EDSDYN
+1643 
-1649 FSLGKI
+1649 
-1655 VSKDKDSKETFD
+1655 
-1667 YKAEILL
+1667 
-1674 KQEDSSN
+1674 
-1681 ANDKTKHYK
+1681 
-1690 TKLTILK
+1690 
-1697 DGALSFGVTT
+1697 
-1707 KKTEDKKDS
+1707 
-1716 YIYND
+1716 
-1721 ILQIKRNPQSSSSID
+1721 
-1736 IKEGKTVQKELV
+1736 
-1748 DIKLDSSTFL
+1748 
-1758 CLGAKQGEALNPK
+1758 
-1771 GVYDEKNFLDR
+1771 
-1782 TYIMM
+1782 
-1787 KGQKLV
+1787 
-1793 LHSNTG
+1793 
-1799 ADATFGDIHIAGEST
+1799 
-1814 DGKTSSIPVGTSFNG
+1814 
-1829 HVALKMGGS
+1829 
-1838 TAPEIFFTGAKNGLI
+1838 
-1853 LEKYTETKGEN
+1853 
-1864 TIEFGTYR
+1864 
-1872 LRKNPENKEHAL
+1872 
-1884 EIKGNMLVD
+1884 
-1893 GAFKATTSLSTD
+1893 
-1905 YLTSRIIDVT
+1905 
-1915 GKNSHICFLNPND
+1915 
-1928 PEDFSATIDRDFAKN
+1928 
-1943 AITSIWS
+1943 
-1950 NGNTLSWWSKNNGE
+1950 
-1964 QSFTVTS
+1964 
-1971 KDWKL
+1971 
-1976 NKSAIKF
+1976 
-1983 SIPDIPDKIADS
+1983 
-1995 VTGGYLRTIY
+1995 
-2005 SYCDLI
+2005 
-2011 ASTVNNMYLGSSS
+2011 

>member
-16 ALLNAI
+16 ALLDAI

-64 IARAQSGDTYKKG
+64 VARAQSGDIYKKG

-135 RSTHTAG
+135 RSNYKADK
-142 QQDKKDS
+142 QDKKDS
-149 AFVYGSADFLEQAGD
+149 ALVYGSKEFLGQAGD
-164 RVSPYIINTR
+164 QESPYVVNTR

-197 HHRMPN
+197 YHRMPN

-216 NTNDVDYYYVLDKD
+216 NTNDVYYYVLDGD
-230 NKPVKDHDGIPYTA
+230 NKEKTTKDDGTPYTVN
-244 LDEGAKAVY
+244 DEGVQVGH

-308 KEGESEA
+308 KEGELKEPE
-315 KNIFIRN
+315 NIFIRN

-350 KSTNTEED
+350 KSDGNNTEED

-478 TPTLTCNV
+478 TPTLTCSV

-529 DIYASLN
+529 DIQASLN
-536 QAGSPVGYADYAQ
+536 QTGSPVKYADYAQ

-563 TDANNK
+563 TDANGN

-584 SATVFCTV
+584 SATVYCTV
-592 YQREKGND
+592 YQKEKGND

-642 PCDEK
+642 PCDEE

-677 IQWSIPTSDSFFTT
+677 IQWSVPTSDSFFTT
-691 DGLDLSYKN
+691 DGLNLSYKN

-713 ILTFKIQSRWR
+713 VLTFNIQKRWR

-763 YVVKIVPKDNRFF
+763 YMVKIVPKDNHFY
-776 PLPSLVPIPEKET
+776 PLPNSKGDEKYYENSYLPAFYLHAGTKPSEKEN
-789 KVTDDKGNTI
+789 KFLNDA
-799 YSYHDAFYEQ
+799 AFY
-809 SCLPAMYMKCSD
+809 SPPLAAM
-821 GMSNETSI
+821 
-829 YPEAVLTPELYQ
+829 LYQ
-841 RGTKATASGYS
+841 RGAKVTDYKDFTWSIAK
-852 WDLVRSGGRKK
+852 SGGHHSVAPLQVSSGTLSKIGNRE
-863 TYPFTISDDGTLGW
+863 DGTSLLPNEGTYYK
-877 SFDRERAL
+877 
-885 RGQVIRVSSK
+885 GQIIKVSAK
-895 VNIEGTDEEQ
+895 VNTSTDGDNKQ
-905 TWDTV
+905 YWDTI
-910 YGFYPMPVVRSY
+910 YGFYPMPIIRSY
-922 INSENNSGYTISLN
+922 DRYVVSLN
-936 KTYTLQQ
+936 KTYTMQQ

-950 KYPQYDTD
+950 KFPQYDTD
-958 RGFKIDGVFCCDNL
+958 QGFKIDGIFKGNDD
-972 MADTIAFTRV
+972 DTKFTPV
-982 NDESLDEFTVKAFTY
+982 DGSEYTVTASCY
-997 GGQIGDPTTDEEG
+997 GGVLENSATSNLASCTVLEG
-1010 VMHSSSTSSLV
+1010 QDDT
-1021 KCEEAPDQVGIKPI
+1021 APL
-1035 FKRYIVTPSENYS
+1035 FRRYLVTPHETYS
-1048 GAYQNN
+1048 GQYQNN
-1054 GIYIKV
+1054 GIYLEVKDKN
-1060 QKGNSVVCDAWIPV
+1060 QNLVCEVWIPI

-1081 SLASLNK
+1081 ALASLNK

-1096 KNEEKERSYILAP
+1096 KDGDGKRSYILAP
-1109 QIGAGIKGKDNS
+1109 QIGAGIKNDDNS
-1121 FTGIVMGSRF
+1121 FTGVVMGSRF
-1131 EQVEDAEGKVTEQND
+1131 ESTEDAEGNVKEQND

-1185 GRIVLTPGGKSTIA
+1185 GRIVLTPGGRSTIA

-1206 TIYGASELKS
+1206 AIYGASKLKGGDNGYK
-1216 LHWDDAGVH
+1216 WFPFGEEDGPIKDG
-1225 VKNENDDSLYTNWWP
+1225 DYYWP
-1240 SNDEEKWVTKVTK
+1240 SEDNKYMQVKRYDGKANIIYFGTNGDPDGEKYRSFFEFDRDLNPEPYKQYPIGGSRMSIPSDEEGIIV
-1253 SRNTNGRGYT
+1253 SS
-1263 FNVEHN
+1263 FPA
-1269 KNYLDNFE
+1269 YLS
-1277 YDRELGDPYTD
+1277 
-1288 YPVVGAKFGIPQH
+1288 I
-1301 EQGILLSSTPPYFSA
+1301 
-1316 KGHPLNR
+1316 KGHPLTR
-1323 FNSDINWDSTMS
+1323 YNSNILFGNG
-1335 MLAEN
+1335 N
-1340 DSLEVEIDPN
+1340 
-1350 KTSIF
+1350 TSIVEGDSF
-1355 SIYRHKIKRNEKTG
+1355 EFEVDPGKSEFFTIYRHCKENGQWVRKPR
-1369 EPEKDKDGNLVYE
+1369 
-1382 QRYPMVGIDA
+1382 VGIDA
-1392 NGSFY
+1392 AGNFY
-1397 TNSVRQENTTM
+1397 TNALRDTETKTSMN
-1408 TINHVGAF
+1408 INNIGAF
-1416 GFGAADFSQD
+1416 NWFVTDEGANN
-1426 PKDFKHPNYL
+1426 PKYI
-1436 GVNFAYNGET
+1436 GVNFSHDYNT
-1446 IIKMFEATNG
+1446 IIKIFKATSGENQDQNVYFTTG
-1456 NWLGK
+1456 
-1461 NPNDTCTFIT
+1461 TFP
-1471 AATDKKTEYDKG
+1471 KVNEYEKG
-1483 IRINAKTFEAYVS
+1483 ISVNVKTFSAYVS
-1496 NSNSTDTTTPYKL
+1496 DGACVDTTTPHKL
-1509 SLTQHTGEL
+1509 ILKQNENFFGTEKDTFLNMVHDGSDSTIELQKRIYDEKDEKKFSSYGLNVSVDGTDRSTSLLNGPEQFLNFT
-1518 SVGSTASLDSNET
+1518 SAKSET
-1531 VTNSS
+1531 VLKAGNSLLNLTLTDEKS
-1536 SLFLT
+1536 FLQIQPDSAILQIQKT
-1541 YPASGEAKI
+1541 KGKTTETSNLVLNHDSFTAKI
-1550 NLLDKKTLEGPLDEK
+1550 NPKGEF
-1565 TKKKLKTITEDGL
+1565 LKI
-1578 LSTPELLSIG
+1578 
-1588 QSQKVL
+1588 
-1594 TITVDG
+1594 
-1600 KEEKTEKT
+1600 
-1608 EIKYDRHFQIG
+1608 
-1619 KNLAETKLDKSA
+1619 
-1631 LKLSDSSLIADI
+1631 
-1643 EDSDYN
+1643 
-1649 FSLGKI
+1649 
-1655 VSKDKDSKETFD
+1655 DKDSSRFSHKYKDGSKEYESYLLLNTDDGITMETPSNLLVHAEKKAYLYTTGYDSKNEDKTRNYIEMNGDNFDLHSQRGNTFSLYQVTEFENKD
-1667 YKAEILL
+1667 KNRVLKFTSSAFSNNVTILGEMEP
-1674 KQEDSSN
+1674 EDLAQQTGVNKGLCFPN
-1681 ANDKTKHYK
+1681 ANNGLVIERYQKQDGKGEENL
-1690 TKLTILK
+1690 LTSNMYVLRRNSK
-1697 DGALSFGVTT
+1697 DDLNHALRVKGNV
-1707 KKTEDKKDS
+1707 
-1716 YIYND
+1716 
-1721 ILQIKRNPQSSSSID
+1721 
-1736 IKEGKTVQKELV
+1736 LV
-1748 DIKLDSSTFL
+1748 D
-1758 CLGAKQGEALNPK
+1758 EALK
-1771 GVYDEKNFLDR
+1771 AKKS
-1782 TYIMM
+1782 I
-1787 KGQKLV
+1787 
-1793 LHSNTG
+1793 
-1799 ADATFGDIHIAGEST
+1799 
-1814 DGKTSSIPVGTSFNG
+1814 SS
-1829 HVALKMGGS
+1829 
-1838 TAPEIFFTGAKNGLI
+1838 
-1853 LEKYTETKGEN
+1853 
-1864 TIEFGTYR
+1864 
-1872 LRKNPENKEHAL
+1872 
-1884 EIKGNMLVD
+1884 
-1893 GAFKATTSLSTD
+1893 D
-1905 YLTSRIIDVT
+1905 YFSGRIIDIT
-1915 GKNSHICFLNPND
+1915 GNNAHICFLNPSD
-1928 PEDFSATIDRDFAKN
+1928 PKDFSATINRSDVNTVKARVINGDFV
-1943 AITSIWS
+1943 TSLS
-1950 NGNTLSWWSKNNGE
+1950 KNGNSLSWSTIQGREGTFSPESKTYTLQKAE
-1964 QSFTVTS
+1964 FDACPTPTSVSSFS
-1971 KDWKL
+1971 Q
-1976 NKSAIKF
+1976 
-1983 SIPDIPDKIADS
+1983 
-1995 VTGGYLRTIY
+1995 VTGALAGLADYCNSLRGAYY
-2005 SYCDLI
+2005 SLKL
-2011 ASTVNNMYLGSSS
+2011 V

>member
-16 ALLNAI
+16 ALLDAI

-135 RSTHTAG
+135 RSARIAG
-142 QQDKKDS
+142 QQNKKDS
-149 AFVYGSADFLEQAGD
+149 ELVYGSADFLEQAGD
-164 RVSPYIINTR
+164 RVSPYVVNTR

-315 KNIFIRN
+315 ENIFIRN

-350 KSTNTEED
+350 KSGGNNTEED

-406 KEIKNVGNSAYF
+406 KEIKNIGNSAYF

-478 TPTLTCNV
+478 TPTLTCSV

-493 FLKDTENEY
+493 LLENSENEY

-677 IQWSIPTSDSFFTT
+677 IQWSVPTSDSFFTT

-821 GMSNETSI
+821 GTSNETSI

-863 TYPFTISDDGTLGW
+863 TYPFTISDDGTLEW
-877 SFDRERAL
+877 SFDYERAL

-997 GGQIGDPTTDEEG
+997 GGQIGDPTTDEKG

-1060 QKGNSVVCDAWIPV
+1060 QKGDSVVCDAWIPV

-1176 ADEGNGNYE
+1176 ADKDNGNYE

-1206 TIYGASELKS
+1206 TIYGASKLKEDYS
-1216 LHWDDAGVH
+1216 WFPPKKEIVGEEE
-1225 VKNENDDSLYTNWWP
+1225 KENPEKGIYYWP
-1240 SNDEEKWVTKVTK
+1240 SRSNTYMQID
-1253 SRNTNGRGYT
+1253 RNNLSGDIQPTYVGKPDDYRN
-1263 FNVEHN
+1263 
-1269 KNYLDNFE
+1269 LFE
-1277 YDRELGDPYTD
+1277 FDRELDEAYTQ
-1288 YPVVGAKFGIPQH
+1288 YRVCGAKMSIPH
-1301 EQGILLSSTPPYFSA
+1301 DEEGILISSFPAYLSI
-1316 KGHPLNR
+1316 KGHPLTKY
-1323 FNSDINWDSTMS
+1323 NSNILFGNNNTNLLEGDSF
-1335 MLAEN
+1335 E
-1340 DSLEVEIDPN
+1340 LEVDPG
-1350 KTSIF
+1350 KSEFFT
-1355 SIYRHKIKRNEKTG
+1355 IYRHC
-1369 EPEKDKDGNLVYE
+1369 KDQHGNWV
-1382 QRYPMVGIDA
+1382 RKPRVGLDA
-1392 NGSFY
+1392 AGNFY
-1397 TNSVRQENTTM
+1397 TNSLRDTETKTSMN
-1408 TINHVGAF
+1408 INNIGAF
-1416 GFGAADFSQD
+1416 GYSINDYDRTDTPQ
-1426 PKDFKHPNYL
+1426 YI
-1436 GVNFAYNGET
+1436 GVNFSHDYKT
-1446 IIKMFEATNG
+1446 IIKIFKAIRSGWEDQNVYFTTGTYPKDEGEEIIG
-1456 NWLGK
+1456 N
-1461 NPNDTCTFIT
+1461 
-1471 AATDKKTEYDKG
+1471 EYEKG

-1496 NSNSTDTTTPYKL
+1496 NGACTDTTTPYKL
-1509 SLTQHTGEL
+1509 SLAQHTGEL
-1518 SVGSTASLDSNET
+1518 SVGNTAELKSGDT
-1531 VTNSS
+1531 VTGSATNSS
-1536 SLFLT
+1536 SLFLSG
-1541 YPASGEAKI
+1541 PASMENEI
-1550 NLLDKKTLEGPLDEK
+1550 NLLNKSTVKQDKKTVV
-1565 TKKKLKTITEDGL
+1565 TEDGFK
-1578 LSTPELLSIG
+1578 STSDLLSIG
-1588 QSQKVL
+1588 LFKK
-1594 TITVDG
+1594 TIPDNAEG
-1600 KEEKTEKT
+1600 EEDTAKTKIE
-1608 EIKYDRHFQIG
+1608 YDRHLQIG
-1619 KNLAETKLDKSA
+1619 KNLAEIKLDKSV

-1655 VSKDKDSKETFD
+1655 ALEKDKDGKETFD

-1690 TKLTILK
+1690 TKLTIFK

-1707 KKTEDKKDS
+1707 KETKNKEDS
-1716 YIYND
+1716 YPYND

-1736 IKEGKTVQKELV
+1736 VKKGETVQKELV

-1758 CLGAKQGEALNPK
+1758 CLGAKQGEALNL
-1771 GVYDEKNFLDR
+1771 GAYDEKNFLDR

-1793 LHSNTG
+1793 LRSNTG

-1814 DGKTSSIPVGTSFNG
+1814 DGKTSSVPVGTSFNG
-1829 HVALKMGGS
+1829 NVALKMGGS
-1838 TAPEIFFTGAKNGLI
+1838 IAPEIFFTGAENGLI

-1872 LRKNPENKEHAL
+1872 LRKNPKDTKHAL
-1884 EIKGNMLVD
+1884 EIKGNVSIGGSLAATGVGEEKGFLKCDILDIYHHIGLFDPDDKEKKKFLTIDYQWVNDLNNLNPVSSISKD
-1893 GAFKATTSLSTD
+1893 GNTVSWGFRYGGGGSFNIPAVKTYTLHKPEITIPNQLQGHIPTNIELQQAVNLLIIALSSFTSNLSLSE
-1905 YLTSRIIDVT
+1905 
-1915 GKNSHICFLNPND
+1915 G
-1928 PEDFSATIDRDFAKN
+1928 
-1943 AITSIWS
+1943 
-1950 NGNTLSWWSKNNGE
+1950 
-1964 QSFTVTS
+1964 
-1971 KDWKL
+1971 
-1976 NKSAIKF
+1976 
-1983 SIPDIPDKIADS
+1983 
-1995 VTGGYLRTIY
+1995 
-2005 SYCDLI
+2005 
-2011 ASTVNNMYLGSSS
+2011 

>member
-1 MATTLKGAEQKTLQD
+1 M
-16 ALLNAI
+16 
-22 DYMTT
+22 
-27 AKMDKLTLD
+27 
-36 KTVVATIVKN
+36 
-46 EDLLKNTYRI
+46 
-56 RYQGNENL
+56 
-64 IARAQSGDTYKKG
+64 
-77 QQVYVLVPQNDL
+77 QV
-89 SNDKIILG
+89 G
-97 TASVDNASSEAGFI
+97 
-111 SSVMNDYTYS
+111 
-121 GENAFLSSPTVFGL
+121 
-135 RSTHTAG
+135 H
-142 QQDKKDS
+142 
-149 AFVYGSADFLEQAGD
+149 
-164 RVSPYIINTR
+164 
-174 FGQSA
+174 
-179 KNSEKIMLKAEFR
+179 
-192 TSLPS
+192 
-197 HHRMPN
+197 
-203 CGGEY
+203 
-208 GLKVILSF
+208 
-216 NTNDVDYYYVLDKD
+216 
-230 NKPVKDHDGIPYTA
+230 
-244 LDEGAKAVY
+244 

-315 KNIFIRN
+315 ENIFIRN
-322 VQIYGLSRITA
+322 IQIYGLSRITA

-350 KSTNTEED
+350 KSGGNNTEED

-478 TPTLTCNV
+478 TPTLTCSV

-584 SATVFCTV
+584 SATVYCTV
-592 YQREKGND
+592 YQKEKGND

-617 VEVARYHIVIE
+617 VEVARYHIIIE

-677 IQWSIPTSDSFFTT
+677 IQWSVPTSDSFFTT

-713 ILTFKIQSRWR
+713 VLTFKIQSRWR

-763 YVVKIVPKDNRFF
+763 YVVKIVPKDDRFF

-789 KVTDDKGNTI
+789 EVTDDKGNTI

-821 GMSNETSI
+821 GTSNETSI

-841 RGTKATASGYS
+841 RGTKATASEYS

-877 SFDRERAL
+877 SFDKERAL

-895 VNIEGTDEEQ
+895 VNIEGTGEEQ

-958 RGFKIDGVFCCDNL
+958 RGFKIDGVFHCDNL

-982 NDESLDEFTVKAFTY
+982 NNESLDEFTVKAFTY

-1010 VMHSSSTSSLV
+1010 VMHDSSTSSLE
-1021 KCEEAPDQVGIKPI
+1021 KCEEAPDQTGIKPI
-1035 FKRYIVTPSENYS
+1035 LKRYIVTPSENYS

-1131 EQVEDAEGKVTEQND
+1131 EQVEDAEGKITEQND

-1176 ADEGNGNYE
+1176 ADKDNGNYE

-1206 TIYGASELKS
+1206 TIYGASKLKKDYS
-1216 LHWDDAGVH
+1216 WFPPKKEIVGEEE
-1225 VKNENDDSLYTNWWP
+1225 KENPEKGIYYWP
-1240 SNDEEKWVTKVTK
+1240 SRSNTYMQIDRNNLSSDIQPTYVGKPDDYRNLFEFDRDLDEAYTQYRVCGAKMSIPHDEE
-1253 SRNTNGRGYT
+1253 
-1263 FNVEHN
+1263 
-1269 KNYLDNFE
+1269 
-1277 YDRELGDPYTD
+1277 
-1288 YPVVGAKFGIPQH
+1288 
-1301 EQGILLSSTPPYFSA
+1301 GILISSFPAYLSI
-1316 KGHPLNR
+1316 KGHPLTKY
-1323 FNSDINWDSTMS
+1323 NSNILFGNNNTSLLEGDSF
-1335 MLAEN
+1335 E
-1340 DSLEVEIDPN
+1340 LEVDPG
-1350 KTSIF
+1350 KSEFFT
-1355 SIYRHKIKRNEKTG
+1355 IYRHC
-1369 EPEKDKDGNLVYE
+1369 KDQNDNWVRKPRVGLDAAGN
-1382 QRYPMVGIDA
+1382 
-1392 NGSFY
+1392 FY
-1397 TNSVRQENTTM
+1397 TNSLRDTETKTSMN
-1408 TINHVGAF
+1408 INNIGAF
-1416 GFGAADFSQD
+1416 GYSINDYDRTDTPQ
-1426 PKDFKHPNYL
+1426 YI
-1436 GVNFAYNGET
+1436 GVNFSHDYKT
-1446 IIKMFEATNG
+1446 IIKIFKAIRSGWEDQNVYFTTGTYPKDEGEEIIG
-1456 NWLGK
+1456 N
-1461 NPNDTCTFIT
+1461 
-1471 AATDKKTEYDKG
+1471 EYEKG

-1496 NSNSTDTTTPYKL
+1496 NGACIDTTTPYKL
-1509 SLTQHTGEL
+1509 SLAQHAGEL
-1518 SVGSTASLDSNET
+1518 SVGNTAELKSGDT
-1531 VTNSS
+1531 VTGSATNSS
-1536 SLFLT
+1536 SLFLSG
-1541 YPASGEAKI
+1541 PASMENEI
-1550 NLLDKKTLEGPLDEK
+1550 NLLNKSTVKQDKKTVV
-1565 TKKKLKTITEDGL
+1565 TEDGFK
-1578 LSTPELLSIG
+1578 STSDLLSIG
-1588 QSQKVL
+1588 LFKK
-1594 TITVDG
+1594 TIPDNAEG
-1600 KEEKTEKT
+1600 EEDTAKTKIE
-1608 EIKYDRHFQIG
+1608 YDRHLQIG
-1619 KNLAETKLDKSA
+1619 KNLAEIKLDKSV

-1655 VSKDKDSKETFD
+1655 MSGKDKDGKETFD

-1681 ANDKTKHYK
+1681 TEDKAKHYK

-1707 KKTEDKKDS
+1707 KETKNKEDS
-1716 YIYND
+1716 YLYND

-1736 IKEGKTVQKELV
+1736 VKKGESIQKELV

-1814 DGKTSSIPVGTSFNG
+1814 DSNGKKISSIPVGTSFNG
-1829 HVALKMGGS
+1829 HVALQMGGS
-1838 TAPEIFFTGAKNGLI
+1838 TAPEIFFTGAENGLI
-1853 LEKYTETKGEN
+1853 LEKYTEDKT
-1864 TIEFGTYR
+1864 TFGTYR
-1872 LRKNPENKEHAL
+1872 LRKNPENKQHAL

-1915 GKNSHICFLNPND
+1915 GTGHVCFLNPND
-1928 PEDFSATIDRDFAKN
+1928 PKDFSATIDRDFAKN

-1950 NGNTLSWWSKNNGE
+1950 NGNTLSWRSKNNGE

-1976 NKSAIKF
+1976 NKNTINF

-2011 ASTVNNMYLGSSS
+2011 ASTVNNMYLGFSS

>member
-16 ALLNAI
+16 ALLDAI

-64 IARAQSGDTYKKG
+64 IAKAQSGDTYKKG

-164 RVSPYIINTR
+164 RVSPYIVNTR

-208 GLKVILSF
+208 GLKVVLSF

-293 NAVESVVVYCQGFPL
+293 NAIESVVVYCQGFPF
-308 KEGESEA
+308 KEGELKEPE
-315 KNIFIRN
+315 NIFIRN

-350 KSTNTEED
+350 KSDGNNTEED

-478 TPTLTCNV
+478 TPTLTCSV

-529 DIYASLN
+529 DIYASL
-536 QAGSPVGYADYAQ
+536 QTEGEDGPVKYADYAQ

-584 SATVFCTV
+584 LATVYCTV

-642 PCDEK
+642 PCDEE

-677 IQWSIPTSDSFFTT
+677 IQWSVPTSDSFFTT
-691 DGLDLSYKN
+691 DGLNLSYKN

-713 ILTFKIQSRWR
+713 ILTFNIQKRWR

-744 KDTEFLFAKIGDN
+744 KDTEFLFAKVGDN

-763 YVVKIVPKDNRFF
+763 YVVKIVPKDDRFF
-776 PLPSLVPIPEKET
+776 PLPSLVPIPDKT
-789 KVTDDKGNTI
+789 TDVTDDANHII

-809 SCLPAMYMKCSD
+809 SCLPAMYMKYSE
-821 GMSNETSI
+821 GTSSETPL
-829 YPEAVLTPELYQ
+829 YPKAVLTPELYQ
-841 RGTKATASGYS
+841 RGTKVTASEYS

-863 TYPFTISDDGTLGW
+863 TYPFTISDDGTLEW
-877 SFDRERAL
+877 SFDKERAF

-895 VNIEGTDEEQ
+895 VNVEGTGEEQ

-910 YGFYPMPVVRSY
+910 YGFYPMPVIRSY

-958 RGFKIDGVFCCDNL
+958 GGFKIDGVFRCDNL

-982 NDESLDEFTVKAFTY
+982 NNESLDAFTVKAFIY
-997 GGQIGDPTTDEEG
+997 GGQIEDPTTDEEG
-1010 VMHSSSTSSLV
+1010 VMHDSSTSSLE
-1021 KCEEAPDQVGIKPI
+1021 KCEEAPDQTGIKPI
-1035 FKRYIVTPSENYS
+1035 LKRYIVTPSENYS

-1176 ADEGNGNYE
+1176 ADKDNGNYE

-1206 TIYGASELKS
+1206 TIYGASKLKKDYS
-1216 LHWDDAGVH
+1216 WFPPKKEIVGEEE
-1225 VKNENDDSLYTNWWP
+1225 KENPEKGIYYWP
-1240 SNDEEKWVTKVTK
+1240 SRSNTYMQIDRNNLSSDIQPTYVGKPDDYRNLFEFDRDLDEAYTQYRVCGAKMSIPHDEEGILISSFPAYLSIKGRPLTKYN
-1253 SRNTNGRGYT
+1253 SNILFGNNNTNLLEG
-1263 FNVEHN
+1263 
-1269 KNYLDNFE
+1269 DSFE
-1277 YDRELGDPYTD
+1277 
-1288 YPVVGAKFGIPQH
+1288 
-1301 EQGILLSSTPPYFSA
+1301 
-1316 KGHPLNR
+1316 
-1323 FNSDINWDSTMS
+1323 
-1335 MLAEN
+1335 
-1340 DSLEVEIDPN
+1340 LEVDPG
-1350 KTSIF
+1350 KSEFFT
-1355 SIYRHKIKRNEKTG
+1355 IYRHC
-1369 EPEKDKDGNLVYE
+1369 KDQNDNWVRKPRVGLDAAGN
-1382 QRYPMVGIDA
+1382 
-1392 NGSFY
+1392 FY
-1397 TNSVRQENTTM
+1397 TNSLRDTETKTSMN
-1408 TINHVGAF
+1408 INNIGAF
-1416 GFGAADFSQD
+1416 GYSINDYDRTDTPQ
-1426 PKDFKHPNYL
+1426 YI
-1436 GVNFAYNGET
+1436 GVNFSHDYKT
-1446 IIKMFEATNG
+1446 IIKIFKAIRSGWEDQNVYFTTGTYPKDEGEEIIG
-1456 NWLGK
+1456 N
-1461 NPNDTCTFIT
+1461 
-1471 AATDKKTEYDKG
+1471 EYEKG

-1496 NSNSTDTTTPYKL
+1496 NRACTDTTTPYKL
-1509 SLTQHTGEL
+1509 SLAQHAGEL
-1518 SVGSTASLDSNET
+1518 SVGNTAELKSGDAVTGSA
-1531 VTNSS
+1531 TNSS
-1536 SLFLT
+1536 SLFLSG
-1541 YPASGEAKI
+1541 PASMENEI
-1550 NLLDKKTLEGPLDEK
+1550 NLLNKSTVKQDKKTVV
-1565 TKKKLKTITEDGL
+1565 IEDGFK
-1578 LSTPELLSIG
+1578 STSDLLSIG
-1588 QSQKVL
+1588 LFKK
-1594 TITVDG
+1594 TIPDNAEG
-1600 KEEKTEKT
+1600 EEDTAKTKIE
-1608 EIKYDRHFQIG
+1608 YDRHLQIG
-1619 KNLAETKLDKSA
+1619 KNLAEIKLDESV

-1643 EDSDYN
+1643 EDSDYS

-1655 VSKDKDSKETFD
+1655 MSGKDKDGKETFD
-1667 YKAEILL
+1667 YKAEILF

-1681 ANDKTKHYK
+1681 ADDKTKHYK
-1690 TKLTILK
+1690 TKLTMLK

-1707 KKTEDKKDS
+1707 KETKDKKIS
-1716 YIYND
+1716 YTYND
-1721 ILQIKRNPQSSSSID
+1721 ILQIKRNLQSSSSID
-1736 IKEGKTVQKELV
+1736 VKKGESIQKELV

-1758 CLGAKQGEALNPK
+1758 CLGAKQGEALNL
-1771 GVYDEKNFLDR
+1771 GAYDEKNFLDR

-1814 DGKTSSIPVGTSFNG
+1814 DDKTSSIPVGTSFNG
-1829 HVALKMGGS
+1829 NVALKMGGS
-1838 TAPEIFFTGAKNGLI
+1838 TAPEIFFTGAGNGLI

-1872 LRKNPENKEHAL
+1872 LRKNPENKQHAL
-1884 EIKGNMLVD
+1884 EIKGNVLVD
-1893 GAFKATTSLSTD
+1893 GAFKTTKLEAVK
-1905 YLTSRIIDVT
+1905 YLKSPIIDVT
-1915 GKNSHICFLNPND
+1915 DHIGFFNPNNLKED
-1928 PEDFSATIDRDFAKN
+1928 PKIVDKGWLDNVQAFYNDWGNLATKTDVQNVQSNLQNSGYIKGDDVKSSYSGITNVSGSLSVQGAFNDLYYLCNHLLDRILALEK
-1943 AITSIWS
+1943 
-1950 NGNTLSWWSKNNGE
+1950 K
-1964 QSFTVTS
+1964 
-1971 KDWKL
+1971 K
-1976 NKSAIKF
+1976 
-1983 SIPDIPDKIADS
+1983 
-1995 VTGGYLRTIY
+1995 
-2005 SYCDLI
+2005 
-2011 ASTVNNMYLGSSS
+2011 

>member
-16 ALLNAI
+16 ALLDAI

-36 KTVVATIVKN
+36 KTVVATIVKS
-46 EDLLKNTYRI
+46 EDLIKNTYKI
-56 RYQGNENL
+56 RYQGNDNL
-64 IARAQSGDTYKKG
+64 VARAQSGDTYKKG

-97 TASVDNASSEAGFI
+97 AASVDNASSEAGFI

-121 GENAFLSSPTVFGL
+121 GENAFLSSPRVFGL
-135 RSTHTAG
+135 RSVHTAG
-142 QQDKKDS
+142 NQDKKDS
-149 AFVYGSADFLEQAGD
+149 ELVYGSAEFLEQAGD
-164 RVSPYIINTR
+164 QTNPYIINTR
-174 FGQSA
+174 FARSA

-197 HHRMPN
+197 WHRMPN

-208 GLKVILSF
+208 GLKAVLSF
-216 NTNDVDYYYVLDKD
+216 NTNDVYYYVLD
-230 NKPVKDHDGIPYTA
+230 
-244 LDEGAKAVY
+244 DEGKEKTTKEDGTPYIASDEGVKVGH

-258 LYTLESSSSAFTG
+258 LYTLESSSPAFTG

-293 NAVESVVVYCQGFPL
+293 NAVESVVVYCKGFPQ
-308 KEGESEA
+308 KIHETEA
-315 KNIFIRN
+315 ENIFVRN
-322 VQIYGLSRITA
+322 IQIYGLSRITA

-350 KSTNTEED
+350 KSSDGKED
-358 REVSTRADFRKKSLS
+358 REVSTKADFRKKSLS
-373 LSSDVRMKFVWGAE
+373 LSSDIRMKFVWGAE
-387 DKTITSVSDG
+387 DKTITSVSEG

-406 KEIKNVGNSAYF
+406 KEIKSIGNTAYF
-418 STKESDNLAYE
+418 STKENDNLAYE
-429 NKYKC
+429 NRYKC

-446 ILVQEFIV
+446 ILVQEFVV
-454 YNMNSKRDIEITS
+454 YNMNAKRDIEITS
-467 NLGTEFAFDNG
+467 NLGNEFAFDNG
-478 TPTLTCNV
+478 TPTLTCSV
-486 KDDEGNS
+486 KDDKGNS
-493 FLKDTENEY
+493 FLTDTDYEY

-507 ITTEEGTSRQIYSEQ
+507 ITTEDGSSRQIYSEQ

-529 DIYASLN
+529 DIKASLS
-536 QAGSPVGYADYAQ
+536 QEGSPVKYADYAQ

-563 TDANNK
+563 TDKNNN

-584 SATVFCTV
+584 SATVYCTV
-592 YQREKGND
+592 YRKPKGD
-600 DSHNIG
+600 GESHNIG

-642 PCDEK
+642 PCDEE
-647 YNGLD
+647 YNGLNN
-652 YQEILPLTCHFYD
+652 QEILPLTCHFFD

-677 IQWSIPTSDSFFTT
+677 IQWSVPTSDSFFDT
-691 DGLDLSYKN
+691 DGLKLPYKN

-713 ILTFKIQSRWR
+713 VLSFKIQKRWR

-763 YVVKIVPKDNRFF
+763 YVVKIVPKDDKFY
-776 PLPSLVPIPEKET
+776 PLPIKKDKQYYEK
-789 KVTDDKGNTI
+789 G
-799 YSYHDAFYEQ
+799 YLPAFY
-809 SCLPAMYMKCSD
+809 LYAGTPPA
-821 GMSNETSI
+821 EE
-829 YPEAVLTPELYQ
+829 EANIFTADKALWTPPLTAELYQ
-841 RGTKATASGYS
+841 RGVKSEDNKGFEWSIAKSGMRYKVGPLQISPDSNGSSCTLSKTESKPESPLPKEGTYYKGQIIKVSTKVNVQTENNEDKS
-852 WDLVRSGGRKK
+852 WD
-863 TYPFTISDDGTLGW
+863 TI
-877 SFDRERAL
+877 
-885 RGQVIRVSSK
+885 
-895 VNIEGTDEEQ
+895 
-905 TWDTV
+905 
-910 YGFYPMPVVRSY
+910 YGFYPVPIIKSHGCVV
-922 INSENNSGYTISLN
+922 SLN
-936 KTYTLQQ
+936 KTYTMQQ

-950 KYPQYDTD
+950 KFPQYDTD
-958 RGFKIDGVFCCDNL
+958 QGFKIDG
-972 MADTIAFTRV
+972 IFTCNEDGSEIKQITEGV
-982 NDESLDEFTVKAFTY
+982 KNYTVTASCY
-997 GGQIGDPTTDEEG
+997 GGISED
-1010 VMHSSSTSSLV
+1010 SATSNLASCTVLDGQDDTV
-1021 KCEEAPDQVGIKPI
+1021 PLLR
-1035 FKRYIVTPSENYS
+1035 RYLVTPHETYS
-1048 GAYQNN
+1048 GQYQNN
-1054 GIYIKV
+1054 GIYLKV
-1060 QKGNSVVCDAWIPV
+1060 KDGETLVCEVWIPV

-1096 KNEEKERSYILAP
+1096 KDGEGKRSYILAP
-1109 QIGAGIKGKDNS
+1109 QIGAGIKNNDNS
-1121 FTGIVMGSRF
+1121 FTGVVMGSRF
-1131 EQVEDAEGKVTEQND
+1131 ESVEDAEGKVKEQND
-1146 VGLFGYHEGKQSIFL
+1146 VGLFGYHEGRQSIFL

-1225 VKNENDDSLYTNWWP
+1225 VKDENDDSLYTNWWP
-1240 SNDEEKWVTKVTK
+1240 SNEEKKWVTKVTK

-1269 KNYLDNFE
+1269 KNYLDNFK

-1288 YPVVGAKFGIPQH
+1288 YPVAGAKFGIPQH

-1323 FNSDINWDSTMS
+1323 FNSDINWDSAMS
-1335 MLAEN
+1335 MLTEN

-1369 EPEKDKDGNLVYE
+1369 KPEKDKDGNLVYE

-1416 GFGAADFSQD
+1416 GLGAADFSQD

-1518 SVGSTASLDSNET
+1518 NVGSTASLDSDET

-1578 LSTPELLSIG
+1578 SSTPELLSIG
-1588 QSQKVL
+1588 QSQKLL
-1594 TITVDG
+1594 TITVNG
-1600 KEEKTEKT
+1600 EEEKTET

-1619 KNLAETKLDKSA
+1619 KNLAETKLDKSV

-1655 VSKDKDSKETFD
+1655 MSKDKDDKETFD
-1667 YKAEILL
+1667 YKAELLL

-1681 ANDKTKHYK
+1681 TEDKTKHYK
-1690 TKLTILK
+1690 TKLTMFK

-1707 KKTEDKKDS
+1707 KETKGKKVS
-1716 YIYND
+1716 YTYND

-1736 IKEGKTVQKELV
+1736 VKKGESTVQRELV

-1758 CLGAKQGEALNPK
+1758 CLGAKQGEALNL
-1771 GVYDEKNFLDR
+1771 GAYDEKNFLDR

-1793 LHSNTG
+1793 LRSNTG

-1829 HVALKMGGS
+1829 NVALKMGGS
-1838 TAPEIFFTGAKNGLI
+1838 TAPEIFFTGAENGLI
-1853 LEKYTETKGEN
+1853 LEKYTEAQGKN
-1864 TIEFGTYR
+1864 IIEFGTYR
-1872 LRKNPENKEHAL
+1872 LKKNPENKEHAL
-1884 EIKGNMLVD
+1884 EIKGNVLVD
-1893 GAFKATTSLSTD
+1893 GAFKATKLEAVE
-1905 YLTSRIIDVT
+1905 YLKSPIIDIPNN
-1915 GKNSHICFLNPND
+1915 GHICFLNPDD
-1928 PEDFSATIDRDFAKN
+1928 PQDFSATIDREHVKN
-1943 AITSIWS
+1943 TITSIWS
-1950 NGNTLSWWSKNNGE
+1950 SGNTLSWWSKNNGT
-1964 QSFTVTS
+1964 QSFTVTTKTYTLH
-1971 KDWKL
+1971 KDEL
-1976 NKSAIKF
+1976 RSVPRPASDITTIGQANAAINGILDYCESIRSA
-1983 SIPDIPDKIADS
+1983 
-1995 VTGGYLRTIY
+1995 Y
-2005 SYCDLI
+2005 SSL
-2011 ASTVNNMYLGSSS
+2011 SLSLS

>member
-16 ALLNAI
+16 ALLDAI

-27 AKMDKLTLD
+27 AKIDKLTLD
-36 KTVVATIVKN
+36 KTIVATIVKN
-46 EDLLKNTYRI
+46 EDLIKNTYKI
-56 RYQGNENL
+56 RYQGNDNL

-89 SNDKIILG
+89 SNEKIILG
-97 TASVDNASSEAGFI
+97 GASVDNASSEAGFI

-121 GENAFLSSPTVFGL
+121 GENAFLSSPRVFGL
-135 RSTHTAG
+135 SSIRTANK
-142 QQDKKDS
+142 QDKKDS
-149 AFVYGSADFLEQAGD
+149 ELVYGSAEFLEQTGD
-164 RVSPYIINTR
+164 QTSPYIINTR

-197 HHRMPN
+197 WHRMPN

-208 GLKVILSF
+208 GLKVVLSF
-216 NTNDVDYYYVLDKD
+216 NTNDVYYYVLGNDGKEKTTKD
-230 NKPVKDHDGIPYTA
+230 DGTPYIA
-244 LDEGAKAVY
+244 SDEGVKVGH

-258 LYTLESSSSAFTG
+258 LYTLESSSPAFTG

-293 NAVESVVVYCQGFPL
+293 NAVESAVVYCKDFPL

-315 KNIFIRN
+315 ENIFVRN
-322 VQIYGLSRITA
+322 IQIYGLSRITA

-350 KSTNTEED
+350 KSDGKED
-358 REVSTRADFRKKSLS
+358 RDVSTRADFRKKSLS
-373 LSSDVRMKFVWGAE
+373 LSSDIRMKFVWGAE
-387 DKTITSVSDG
+387 DKTITSVSEG

-406 KEIKNVGNSAYF
+406 KEIKSIGNTAYF
-418 STKESDNLAYE
+418 STKENDNLAYE

-446 ILVQEFIV
+446 ILVQEFVV
-454 YNMNSKRDIEITS
+454 YNMNAKQDIEITS
-467 NLGTEFAFDNG
+467 NLGNEFAFDNG
-478 TPTLTCNV
+478 TPTLTCSV
-486 KDDEGNS
+486 KDDKGDS
-493 FLKDTENEY
+493 FLKDTDHEY
-502 IFVWS
+502 VFVWS
-507 ITTEEGTSRQIYSEQ
+507 ISTEDGTSRQIYSEQ

-529 DIYASLN
+529 DIKASLS
-536 QAGSPVGYADYAQ
+536 QHGSPVKYADYAQ

-563 TDANNK
+563 TDENGN

-575 TLPISSVAS
+575 TLPISSIAS
-584 SATVFCTV
+584 SATVYCTV
-592 YQREKGND
+592 YKKPKGD
-600 DSHNIG
+600 GESHNIG

-617 VEVARYHIVIE
+617 VDVARYHIVIE

-642 PCDEK
+642 PCDEE

-652 YQEILPLTCHFYD
+652 NQEILPLTCHFFD

-677 IQWSIPTSDSFFTT
+677 IQWSVPTFDSFFLP
-691 DGLDLSYKN
+691 DGLNLSYKN
-700 PADDTGE
+700 PADDTDE
-707 QVSNSQ
+707 QVSDSQ
-713 ILTFKIQSRWR
+713 VLSFKIQKRWR

-763 YVVKIVPKDNRFF
+763 YVIKIVPKDDRFF
-776 PLPSLVPIPEKET
+776 PLPSLVPIPDKKT
-789 KVTDDKGNTI
+789 DVTDDADPNHII
-799 YSYHDAFYEQ
+799 YSYHDSFYEQ
-809 SCLPAMYMKCSD
+809 SCLPAMYMTYSKET
-821 GMSNETSI
+821 SNETPLYSNAN
-829 YPEAVLTPELYQ
+829 AVLTPELYQ
-841 RGTKATASGYS
+841 RGTKVTASGYS

-877 SFDRERAL
+877 SLDEEKAF
-885 RGQVIRVSSK
+885 RGQIIRVSSK
-895 VNIEGTDEEQ
+895 VNIEGTGDEQ

-922 INSENNSGYTISLN
+922 INSENNSGYVISLN

-958 RGFKIDGVFCCDNL
+958 RGFKIDGVFHCNNF

-982 NDESLDEFTVKAFTY
+982 NDESLDEFTVKAFIY

-1010 VMHSSSTSSLV
+1010 VMHDSSTSSLV

-1060 QKGNSVVCDAWIPV
+1060 QKNNSVVCDAWIPV

-1146 VGLFGYHEGKQSIFL
+1146 VGLFGYHEGRQSIFL

-1240 SNDEEKWVTKVTK
+1240 SNDEKWVTKVTK

-1269 KNYLDNFE
+1269 KNYLDNFK
-1277 YDRELGDPYTD
+1277 YDRKLGDPYTD

-1323 FNSDINWDSTMS
+1323 FNSDINWDSSMS

-1416 GFGAADFSQD
+1416 GFGAAEFSQD
-1426 PKDFKHPNYL
+1426 PKDFEHPNYL

-1446 IIKMFEATNG
+1446 IIKMFEATND
-1456 NWLGK
+1456 NWLDK
-1461 NPNDTCTFIT
+1461 NPDDTCTFIT

-1483 IRINAKTFEAYVS
+1483 IRINAKTFEAYVLNSNSTDVS
-1496 NSNSTDTTTPYKL
+1496 NSNSTDTTTPHKL
-1509 SLTQHTGEL
+1509 ILKQNENFFGTKNDTFLNMVHDGSKSTIEL
-1518 SVGSTASLDSNET
+1518 QKRIYDENDEKKFSSYGLNVSVDGTDGSTSLLNGPEQFLNFTSAEGKT
-1531 VTNSS
+1531 TLKAGS
-1536 SLFLT
+1536 SLLNLT
-1541 YPASGEAKI
+1541 
-1550 NLLDKKTLEGPLDEK
+1550 LTDEK
-1565 TKKKLKTITEDGL
+1565 SFLKIEPD
-1578 LSTPELLSIG
+1578 
-1588 QSQKVL
+1588 
-1594 TITVDG
+1594 
-1600 KEEKTEKT
+1600 
-1608 EIKYDRHFQIG
+1608 
-1619 KNLAETKLDKSA
+1619 SA
-1631 LKLSDSSLIADI
+1631 
-1643 EDSDYN
+1643 
-1649 FSLGKI
+1649 
-1655 VSKDKDSKETFD
+1655 
-1667 YKAEILL
+1667 
-1674 KQEDSSN
+1674 
-1681 ANDKTKHYK
+1681 
-1690 TKLTILK
+1690 
-1697 DGALSFGVTT
+1697 
-1707 KKTEDKKDS
+1707 
-1716 YIYND
+1716 
-1721 ILQIKRNPQSSSSID
+1721 ILQIQKT
-1736 IKEGKTVQKELV
+1736 EGKTIETSNLVLNHDSFTAKISSKGEFLKIDKGSSRFSHKYKDGSKECESYLLLDTVKGIEMETPSNLLVHAGGKAYFYTTGYKSGQEAETRNYIDMNGDNFDLHSQRGNMFSLYNVTEFENKDKNRVLKVTSSAFSNNVTILGEMESEDLAQQTGVNKGLCFPNADNGLVIERYQKQDGEGKENLLTSNMYVLRRNSKEDENHALRVKGNVLV
-1748 DIKLDSSTFL
+1748 D
-1758 CLGAKQGEALNPK
+1758 EALK
-1771 GVYDEKNFLDR
+1771 AKKS
-1782 TYIMM
+1782 I
-1787 KGQKLV
+1787 
-1793 LHSNTG
+1793 
-1799 ADATFGDIHIAGEST
+1799 
-1814 DGKTSSIPVGTSFNG
+1814 SS
-1829 HVALKMGGS
+1829 
-1838 TAPEIFFTGAKNGLI
+1838 
-1853 LEKYTETKGEN
+1853 
-1864 TIEFGTYR
+1864 
-1872 LRKNPENKEHAL
+1872 
-1884 EIKGNMLVD
+1884 
-1893 GAFKATTSLSTD
+1893 D
-1905 YLTSRIIDVT
+1905 YFSGRIIDIT
-1915 GKNSHICFLNPND
+1915 GNNAHICFLNPDN
-1928 PEDFSATIDRDFAKN
+1928 PEDFSATIDRNDVLTVRGRVINGDFV
-1943 AITSIWS
+1943 TSINK
-1950 NGNTLSWWSKNNGE
+1950 NGNSLSWSTIQGGGGTFSPESKTYTLQKEEFDPCQTPTSVSSFSQVNGALAGLA
-1964 QSFTVTS
+1964 QYCNSLRGAYYS
-1971 KDWKL
+1971 LKL
-1976 NKSAIKF
+1976 
-1983 SIPDIPDKIADS
+1983 
-1995 VTGGYLRTIY
+1995 V
-2005 SYCDLI
+2005 
-2011 ASTVNNMYLGSSS
+2011 

>member
-16 ALLNAI
+16 ALLDAI

-164 RVSPYIINTR
+164 RVSPYVVNTR

-216 NTNDVDYYYVLDKD
+216 NTNDVYYYILDGD
-230 NKPVKDHDGIPYTA
+230 NKEKTTKDDGTPYTA
-244 LDEGAKAVY
+244 SDEGVQVGH

-315 KNIFIRN
+315 ENIFIRN
-322 VQIYGLSRITA
+322 IQIYGLSRITA

-350 KSTNTEED
+350 KSGGNNTEED

-478 TPTLTCNV
+478 TPTLTCSV

-584 SATVFCTV
+584 SATVYCTV
-592 YQREKGND
+592 YQKEKGND

-617 VEVARYHIVIE
+617 VEVARYHIIIE

-677 IQWSIPTSDSFFTT
+677 IQWSVPTSDSFFTT

-713 ILTFKIQSRWR
+713 VLTFKIQSRWR

-763 YVVKIVPKDNRFF
+763 YVVKIVPKDDRFF

-789 KVTDDKGNTI
+789 EVTDDKGNTI

-821 GMSNETSI
+821 GTSNETSI

-841 RGTKATASGYS
+841 RGTKATASEYS

-877 SFDRERAL
+877 SFDKERAL

-895 VNIEGTDEEQ
+895 VNIEGTGEEQ

-958 RGFKIDGVFCCDNL
+958 RGFKIDGVFHCDNL

-982 NDESLDEFTVKAFTY
+982 NNESLDEFTVKAFTY

-1010 VMHSSSTSSLV
+1010 VMHDSSTSSLE
-1021 KCEEAPDQVGIKPI
+1021 KCEEAPDQTGIKPI
-1035 FKRYIVTPSENYS
+1035 LKRYIVTPSENYS

-1176 ADEGNGNYE
+1176 ADKDNGNYE

-1206 TIYGASELKS
+1206 TIYGASKLKEDYS
-1216 LHWDDAGVH
+1216 WFPPKKEIVGEEE
-1225 VKNENDDSLYTNWWP
+1225 KENPEKGIYYWP
-1240 SNDEEKWVTKVTK
+1240 SRSNTYMQIDRNNLSSDIQPTYIGKPDDYRNLFEFDRDLDEAYTQYRVCGAKMSIPHDEE
-1253 SRNTNGRGYT
+1253 
-1263 FNVEHN
+1263 
-1269 KNYLDNFE
+1269 
-1277 YDRELGDPYTD
+1277 
-1288 YPVVGAKFGIPQH
+1288 
-1301 EQGILLSSTPPYFSA
+1301 GILISSFPAYLSI
-1316 KGHPLNR
+1316 KGHPLTKY
-1323 FNSDINWDSTMS
+1323 NSNILFGNSNTSLLEGDSF
-1335 MLAEN
+1335 E
-1340 DSLEVEIDPN
+1340 LEVDPG
-1350 KTSIF
+1350 KSEFFT
-1355 SIYRHKIKRNEKTG
+1355 IYRHC
-1369 EPEKDKDGNLVYE
+1369 KDQNDNWVRKPRVGLDAAGN
-1382 QRYPMVGIDA
+1382 
-1392 NGSFY
+1392 FY
-1397 TNSVRQENTTM
+1397 TNSLRDTETKTSMN
-1408 TINHVGAF
+1408 INNIGAF
-1416 GFGAADFSQD
+1416 GYSINDYDRTDTPQ
-1426 PKDFKHPNYL
+1426 YI
-1436 GVNFAYNGET
+1436 GVNFSHDYKT
-1446 IIKMFEATNG
+1446 IIKIFKAIRSGWEDQNVYFTTGTYPKDEGEEIIG
-1456 NWLGK
+1456 N
-1461 NPNDTCTFIT
+1461 
-1471 AATDKKTEYDKG
+1471 EYEKG

-1496 NSNSTDTTTPYKL
+1496 NGACIDTTTPYKL
-1509 SLTQHTGEL
+1509 SLAQHAGEL
-1518 SVGSTASLDSNET
+1518 SVGNTAKLKSGDT
-1531 VTNSS
+1531 VTGSATNSS
-1536 SLFLT
+1536 SLFLSG
-1541 YPASGEAKI
+1541 PASMENEI
-1550 NLLDKKTLEGPLDEK
+1550 SLLNKSTVKQDKKTVV
-1565 TKKKLKTITEDGL
+1565 TEDGFK
-1578 LSTPELLSIG
+1578 STSDLLSIG
-1588 QSQKVL
+1588 LFKK
-1594 TITVDG
+1594 TIPDNAEG
-1600 KEEKTEKT
+1600 EEDTAKTKIE
-1608 EIKYDRHFQIG
+1608 YDRHLQIG
-1619 KNLAETKLDKSA
+1619 KNLAEIKLDKSV

-1655 VSKDKDSKETFD
+1655 MSGKDKDGKETFD

-1681 ANDKTKHYK
+1681 TEDKAKHYK

-1707 KKTEDKKDS
+1707 KETKNKEDS
-1716 YIYND
+1716 YLYND

-1736 IKEGKTVQKELV
+1736 VKKGESIQKELV

-1814 DGKTSSIPVGTSFNG
+1814 DSNGKKISSIPVGTSFNG
-1829 HVALKMGGS
+1829 HVALQMGGS
-1838 TAPEIFFTGAKNGLI
+1838 TAPEIFFTGAENGLI
-1853 LEKYTETKGEN
+1853 LEKYTEDKT
-1864 TIEFGTYR
+1864 TFGTYR
-1872 LRKNPENKEHAL
+1872 LRKNPENKQHAL

-1915 GKNSHICFLNPND
+1915 GTGHVCFLNPND
-1928 PEDFSATIDRDFAKN
+1928 PKDFSATIDRDFAKN

-1976 NKSAIKF
+1976 NKNTINF

>member
-16 ALLNAI
+16 ALLDAI

-27 AKMDKLTLD
+27 VKMDKLTLD
-36 KTVVATIVKN
+36 KTIVATIVKS
-46 EDLLKNTYRI
+46 EDLIKNTYKI
-56 RYQGNENL
+56 RYQGNDNL
-64 IARAQSGDTYKKG
+64 VARAQSGDTYKKG

-89 SNDKIILG
+89 SNEKIILG
-97 TASVDNASSEAGFI
+97 GASVDNASSEAGFI

-121 GENAFLSSPTVFGL
+121 GENAFLSSPRVFGL
-135 RSTHTAG
+135 SSIRTENK
-142 QQDKKDS
+142 QDKKDS
-149 AFVYGSADFLEQAGD
+149 ELVYGSAEFLEQAGD
-164 RVSPYIINTR
+164 QISPYIINTR

-197 HHRMPN
+197 WHRMPN

-208 GLKVILSF
+208 GLKVVLSF
-216 NTNDVDYYYVLDKD
+216 NTNDVDYYYVLDGDKQ
-230 NKPVKDHDGIPYTA
+230 VKEHDGIPYTA
-244 LDEGAKAVY
+244 LDKDVKTAY

-258 LYTLESSSSAFTG
+258 LYTLESSSPAFTG

-293 NAVESVVVYCQGFPL
+293 NAVESAVVYCKGFPL
-308 KEGESEA
+308 KESESEA
-315 KNIFIRN
+315 ENIFVRN
-322 VQIYGLSRITA
+322 IQIYGLSRITA

-350 KSTNTEED
+350 KSDGKED

-373 LSSDVRMKFVWGAE
+373 LSSDIRMKFVWGAE
-387 DKTITSVSDG
+387 DKTITSVSEG

-406 KEIKNVGNSAYF
+406 KEIKSIGNTAYF
-418 STKESDNLAYE
+418 STKENENLAYE

-446 ILVQEFIV
+446 ILVQEFVV
-454 YNMNSKRDIEITS
+454 YNMNAKQDIEITS
-467 NLGTEFAFDNG
+467 NLGNKFAFDNG
-478 TPTLTCNV
+478 TPTLTCSV
-486 KDDEGNS
+486 KDDKGDS
-493 FLKDTENEY
+493 FLTDTDHEY
-502 IFVWS
+502 VFVWS
-507 ITTEEGTSRQIYSEQ
+507 ISTEGGTSRQIYSEQ

-529 DIYASLN
+529 DIKASLS
-536 QAGSPVGYADYAQ
+536 QGGSPVKYADYAQ

-563 TDANNK
+563 TDEKGN

-575 TLPISSVAS
+575 TLPISSIAS
-584 SATVFCTV
+584 SATVYCTV
-592 YQREKGND
+592 YKKPKGD
-600 DSHNIG
+600 GESHNIG

-628 NGTQSFQYSEIGIS
+628 NGAQSFQYSEIGIS
-642 PCDEK
+642 PCDEE

-652 YQEILPLTCHFYD
+652 NQEILPLTCHFFD

-677 IQWSIPTSDSFFTT
+677 IQWSVPTSDSFFLP
-691 DGLDLSYKN
+691 DGLNLYYKN
-700 PADDTGE
+700 QADDTGE
-707 QVSNSQ
+707 QVSDSQ
-713 ILTFKIQSRWR
+713 VLSFKIQKRWR

-763 YVVKIVPKDNRFF
+763 YVIKIVPKDDRFF
-776 PLPSLVPIPEKET
+776 PLPSLVPIPDKKT
-789 KVTDDKGNTI
+789 DVTDDKGNII

-809 SCLPAMYMKCSD
+809 SCLPAMYMTYSKET
-821 GMSNETSI
+821 SNETPLYSNSN
-829 YPEAVLTPELYQ
+829 AVLTPELYQ
-841 RGTKATASGYS
+841 RGTKVTASEYS

-877 SFDRERAL
+877 SFDEEKAF

-895 VNIEGTDEEQ
+895 VNIEGAGDEQ

-922 INSENNSGYTISLN
+922 INSENNSGYVISLN
-936 KTYTLQQ
+936 KIYTLQQ

-958 RGFKIDGVFCCDNL
+958 RGFKIDGVFHCDNF

-982 NDESLDEFTVKAFTY
+982 NNESLDEFTVKAFIY

-1010 VMHSSSTSSLV
+1010 EMHDSSTSSLV
-1021 KCEEAPDQVGIKPI
+1021 KCEEAPDQTGIKPI
-1035 FKRYIVTPSENYS
+1035 LKRYVVTPSENYS

-1060 QKGNSVVCDAWIPV
+1060 QKDNNVVCDAWIPV

-1096 KNEEKERSYILAP
+1096 ENDKGERSYILAP

-1131 EQVEDAEGKVTEQND
+1131 EQVEDADGTVKEQND
-1146 VGLFGYHEGKQSIFL
+1146 VGLFGYHKGRQSIFL

-1240 SNDEEKWVTKVTK
+1240 SNDEKWVTKVTK

-1269 KNYLDNFE
+1269 KNYLDNFK

-1323 FNSDINWDSTMS
+1323 FNSDINWDSSMS

-1369 EPEKDKDGNLVYE
+1369 EPEKDKDGNLIYE

-1416 GFGAADFSQD
+1416 GFGAAEFSQD
-1426 PKDFKHPNYL
+1426 PKDFEHPNYL
-1436 GVNFAYNGET
+1436 GVNFAHNGET
-1446 IIKMFEATNG
+1446 IIKMFEATNE
-1456 NWLGK
+1456 NWLDK

-1471 AATDKKTEYDKG
+1471 AASDKKTEYDKG
-1483 IRINAKTFEAYVS
+1483 IRINAKTFEAYVLNS
-1496 NSNSTDTTTPYKL
+1496 NSTDTNSTDTTTPHKL
-1509 SLTQHTGEL
+1509 VLKQNENFFGTEKDTFLNMIHN
-1518 SVGSTASLDSNET
+1518 DSNST
-1531 VTNSS
+1531 V
-1536 SLFLT
+1536 
-1541 YPASGEAKI
+1541 
-1550 NLLDKKTLEGPLDEK
+1550 
-1565 TKKKLKTITEDGL
+1565 
-1578 LSTPELLSIG
+1578 EL
-1588 QSQKVL
+1588 QK
-1594 TITVDG
+1594 
-1600 KEEKTEKT
+1600 
-1608 EIKYDRHFQIG
+1608 R
-1619 KNLAETKLDKSA
+1619 
-1631 LKLSDSSLIADI
+1631 
-1643 EDSDYN
+1643 
-1649 FSLGKI
+1649 
-1655 VSKDKDSKETFD
+1655 
-1667 YKAEILL
+1667 
-1674 KQEDSSN
+1674 
-1681 ANDKTKHYK
+1681 
-1690 TKLTILK
+1690 
-1697 DGALSFGVTT
+1697 
-1707 KKTEDKKDS
+1707 
-1716 YIYND
+1716 
-1721 ILQIKRNPQSSSSID
+1721 
-1736 IKEGKTVQKELV
+1736 
-1748 DIKLDSSTFL
+1748 
-1758 CLGAKQGEALNPK
+1758 
-1771 GVYDEKNFLDR
+1771 VYDEKDEKKFSSYGLNVSVDGRDGSTSLLNGPEQFLNFTSSNGETVLKAGNSLLNLTLTDEKSFLK
-1782 TYIMM
+1782 IEPDSAILQI
-1787 KGQKLV
+1787 QKTEGKTTETSNLV
-1793 LHSNTG
+1793 LNHDSFTAKISSKGEFLKIDKDSSRFSHKYKDGSKEYESYLLLDTVEGIKMETPSYINVQAGKKAYFYTTGYKSGQEAETRNYIDMNGDNFDLHSQRGNMFSLYNVTEFENKDKNRVLKVTSSAFSNNVTILGEMDSEDLAEQTG
-1799 ADATFGDIHIAGEST
+1799 VNKGLCFPNADNGLVIERYQKQDGEGEKNLLTSNMYVLRRNSKTDLNHALRVKGNVLVEGALKAVGVGEEKGSLKGDILDVYHHIGLFDPSDESH
-1814 DGKTSSIPVGTSFNG
+1814 K
-1829 HVALKMGGS
+1829 H
-1838 TAPEIFFTGAKNGLI
+1838 
-1853 LEKYTETKGEN
+1853 
-1864 TIEFGTYR
+1864 
-1872 LRKNPENKEHAL
+1872 
-1884 EIKGNMLVD
+1884 
-1893 GAFKATTSLSTD
+1893 
-1905 YLTSRIIDVT
+1905 
-1915 GKNSHICFLNPND
+1915 
-1928 PEDFSATIDRDFAKN
+1928 FSTIDKDWVDS
-1943 AITSIWS
+1943 AITSISS
-1950 NGNTLSWWSKNNGE
+1950 NGNTLSWASKTTEG
-1964 QSFTVTS
+1964 SFTVTT
-1971 KDWKL
+1971 
-1976 NKSAIKF
+1976 KSYTLHKGSLSSVSASVGGVTSF
-1983 SIPDIPDKIADS
+1983 DI
-1995 VTGGYLRTIY
+1995 VQGYLN
-2005 SYCDLI
+2005 DLYNRYNDVVAAYNDTYLT
-2011 ASTVNNMYLGSSS
+2011 ASS

>member
-16 ALLNAI
+16 ALLDAI

-135 RSTHTAG
+135 RSARIAG
-142 QQDKKDS
+142 QQNKKDS
-149 AFVYGSADFLEQAGD
+149 ELVYGSADFLEQAGD
-164 RVSPYIINTR
+164 RVSPYVVNTR

-315 KNIFIRN
+315 ENIFIRN

-350 KSTNTEED
+350 KSGGNNTEED

-617 VEVARYHIVIE
+617 VEVARYHIIIE

-677 IQWSIPTSDSFFTT
+677 IQWSVPTSDSFFTT
-691 DGLDLSYKN
+691 DGLNLSYKN

-713 ILTFKIQSRWR
+713 VLSFNIQKRWR

-763 YVVKIVPKDNRFF
+763 YVVKIVPKDDRFF
-776 PLPSLVPIPEKET
+776 PLPSLVPIPEKKT

-821 GMSNETSI
+821 GTSNETSI
-829 YPEAVLTPELYQ
+829 YPEVVLTPELYQ
-841 RGTKATASGYS
+841 RGTKATASEYS

-877 SFDRERAL
+877 SFDKERAL

-895 VNIEGTDEEQ
+895 VNIEGTGEEQ

-922 INSENNSGYTISLN
+922 TNSENNSGYTISLN

-982 NDESLDEFTVKAFTY
+982 NNESLDEFTVKAFTY

-1060 QKGNSVVCDAWIPV
+1060 QKGDSVVCDAWIPV

-1146 VGLFGYHEGKQSIFL
+1146 VGLFGYHGGKQSIFL

-1176 ADEGNGNYE
+1176 ADKDNGNYE

-1206 TIYGASELKS
+1206 TIYGASKLKEDYS
-1216 LHWDDAGVH
+1216 WFPPKKEIVGEEE
-1225 VKNENDDSLYTNWWP
+1225 KENPEKGIYYWP
-1240 SNDEEKWVTKVTK
+1240 SRSNTYMQID
-1253 SRNTNGRGYT
+1253 RNNLSGDIQPTYVGKPDDYRN
-1263 FNVEHN
+1263 
-1269 KNYLDNFE
+1269 LFE
-1277 YDRELGDPYTD
+1277 FDRELDEAYTQ
-1288 YPVVGAKFGIPQH
+1288 YRVCGAKMSIPH
-1301 EQGILLSSTPPYFSA
+1301 DEEGILISSFPAYLSI
-1316 KGHPLNR
+1316 KGHPLTKY
-1323 FNSDINWDSTMS
+1323 NSNILFGNNNTNLLEGDSF
-1335 MLAEN
+1335 E
-1340 DSLEVEIDPN
+1340 LEVDPG
-1350 KTSIF
+1350 KSEFFT
-1355 SIYRHKIKRNEKTG
+1355 IYRHC
-1369 EPEKDKDGNLVYE
+1369 KDQHGNWV
-1382 QRYPMVGIDA
+1382 RKPRVGLDA
-1392 NGSFY
+1392 AGNFY
-1397 TNSVRQENTTM
+1397 TNSLRDTETKTSMN
-1408 TINHVGAF
+1408 INNIGAF
-1416 GFGAADFSQD
+1416 GYSINDYDRTDTPQ
-1426 PKDFKHPNYL
+1426 YI
-1436 GVNFAYNGET
+1436 GVNFSHDYKT
-1446 IIKMFEATNG
+1446 IIKIFKAIRSGWEDQNVYFTTGTYPKDEGEEIIG
-1456 NWLGK
+1456 N
-1461 NPNDTCTFIT
+1461 
-1471 AATDKKTEYDKG
+1471 EYEKG

-1496 NSNSTDTTTPYKL
+1496 NGACTDTTTPYKL
-1509 SLTQHTGEL
+1509 SLAQHTGEL
-1518 SVGSTASLDSNET
+1518 SVGNTAELKSGDT
-1531 VTNSS
+1531 VTGSATNSS
-1536 SLFLT
+1536 SLFLSG
-1541 YPASGEAKI
+1541 PASMENEI
-1550 NLLDKKTLEGPLDEK
+1550 NLLNKSTVKQDKKTVV
-1565 TKKKLKTITEDGL
+1565 TEDGFK
-1578 LSTPELLSIG
+1578 STSDLLSIG
-1588 QSQKVL
+1588 LFKK
-1594 TITVDG
+1594 TIPDNAEG
-1600 KEEKTEKT
+1600 EEDTAKTKIE
-1608 EIKYDRHFQIG
+1608 YDRHLQIG
-1619 KNLAETKLDKSA
+1619 KNLAEIKLDKSV

-1655 VSKDKDSKETFD
+1655 VLKDKDGKETFD

-1681 ANDKTKHYK
+1681 ADDKTKHYK
-1690 TKLTILK
+1690 TKLTMLK

-1707 KKTEDKKDS
+1707 KKTEDKEVS
-1716 YIYND
+1716 YTYND
-1721 ILQIKRNPQSSSSID
+1721 ILQIKRNPQTSSSID
-1736 IKEGKTVQKELV
+1736 VKEGKTVQKELV

-1758 CLGAKQGEALNPK
+1758 CLGAKQGEALNL
-1771 GVYDEKNFLDR
+1771 GAYDEKNFLDR

-1793 LHSNTG
+1793 LRSNTG

-1814 DGKTSSIPVGTSFNG
+1814 DGKTSSTPVGTSFNG
-1829 HVALKMGGS
+1829 NVALKMGGS
-1838 TAPEIFFTGAKNGLI
+1838 TAPEIFFTGAENGLI
-1853 LEKYTETKGEN
+1853 LEKYTETKGKN

-1872 LRKNPENKEHAL
+1872 LRKNPENKQHAL
-1884 EIKGNMLVD
+1884 EIKGNVLVD

-1905 YLTSRIIDVT
+1905 YLTSRIIDIT

-1950 NGNTLSWWSKNNGE
+1950 SGNTLSWWSKNNGE

-1971 KDWKL
+1971 KNWKL
-1976 NKSAIKF
+1976 NKSNISF
-1983 SIPDIPDKIADS
+1983 SIPTIPDKIDDS
-1995 VTGGYLRTIY
+1995 VTGAYLRTIY

-2011 ASTVNNMYLGSSS
+2011 ASTVNNMSLGSSS

>member
-16 ALLNAI
+16 ALLDAI

-36 KTVVATIVKN
+36 KTVVATIVKS
-46 EDLLKNTYRI
+46 EDLIKNTYKI
-56 RYQGNENL
+56 RYQGNDNL
-64 IARAQSGDTYKKG
+64 VARAQSGDTYKKG

-89 SNDKIILG
+89 SNEKIILG
-97 TASVDNASSEAGFI
+97 GASVDNASSEAGFI

-121 GENAFLSSPTVFGL
+121 GENAFLSSPRVFGL
-135 RSTHTAG
+135 SSIRTAG
-142 QQDKKDS
+142 NQDKKDS
-149 AFVYGSADFLEQAGD
+149 ELVYGSAEFLEQAGD
-164 RVSPYIINTR
+164 QTNPYTINTR

-197 HHRMPN
+197 WHRMPN

-208 GLKVILSF
+208 GLKVVLSF
-216 NTNDVDYYYVLDKD
+216 NTNDVYYYVLDGEGKEKTTKD
-230 NKPVKDHDGIPYTA
+230 DGTPYIA
-244 LDEGAKAVY
+244 SDEGVKVGH

-258 LYTLESSSSAFTG
+258 LYTLESNSPAFTG

-293 NAVESVVVYCQGFPL
+293 NAVESAIVYCKGFPL

-315 KNIFIRN
+315 ENIFVRN

-350 KSTNTEED
+350 KSSDGKED

-373 LSSDVRMKFVWGAE
+373 LSSDIRMKFVWGAE
-387 DKTITSVSDG
+387 DKTITSVSEG

-406 KEIKNVGNSAYF
+406 KEIKSIGNTAYF
-418 STKESDNLAYE
+418 STKENDNLAYE

-454 YNMNSKRDIEITS
+454 YNMNAKRDIEITS
-467 NLGTEFAFDNG
+467 NLGNEFAFDNG
-478 TPTLTCNV
+478 TPTLTCSV
-486 KDDEGNS
+486 KDDKGKS
-493 FLKDTENEY
+493 FLTDTDHEY
-502 IFVWS
+502 VFVWS
-507 ITTEEGTSRQIYSEQ
+507 ITTEDGSSRQIYSEQ

-529 DIYASLN
+529 DIKASLS
-536 QAGSPVGYADYAQ
+536 QGGSPVKYADYAQ

-563 TDANNK
+563 TDENNN

-584 SATVFCTV
+584 SATVYCTV
-592 YQREKGND
+592 YRKPKGD
-600 DSHNIG
+600 GESHNIG

-642 PCDEK
+642 PCDEE
-647 YNGLD
+647 YNGLNN
-652 YQEILPLTCHFYD
+652 QEILPLTCHFFD

-677 IQWSIPTSDSFFTT
+677 IQWSIPTSDSFFIT
-691 DGLDLSYKN
+691 DGLDLPYKN

-713 ILTFKIQSRWR
+713 VLSFKIQERWR

-763 YVVKIVPKDNRFF
+763 YVVKIVPKDDRFF

-821 GMSNETSI
+821 GTSNETSI
-829 YPEAVLTPELYQ
+829 YPKAVLTPELYQ
-841 RGTKATASGYS
+841 RGTKATASKYS

-863 TYPFTISDDGTLGW
+863 TYPFTISDDGTLEW
-877 SFDRERAL
+877 SFDYERAL

-895 VNIEGTDEEQ
+895 VNVEGTGEEQ

-922 INSENNSGYTISLN
+922 INKENNSGYTISLN

-958 RGFKIDGVFCCDNL
+958 RGFKIDGVFRCDNL

-982 NDESLDEFTVKAFTY
+982 NNESLDEFTVKAFTY

-1131 EQVEDAEGKVTEQND
+1131 EQVEDARGKVTEQND

-1161 DSKTGNAVFGLPEEQ
+1161 DSKTGSAVFGLPEEQ
-1176 ADEGNGNYE
+1176 ADKDNGNYE

-1206 TIYGASELKS
+1206 TIYGASKLREDYSWFPPEKEKV
-1216 LHWDDAGVH
+1216 GEEE
-1225 VKNENDDSLYTNWWP
+1225 KENPENGIYYWP
-1240 SNDEEKWVTKVTK
+1240 S
-1253 SRNTNGRGYT
+1253 RNNTYMIIDRNNMSSDTQPSYVGKPDDYR
-1263 FNVEHN
+1263 N
-1269 KNYLDNFE
+1269 LFE
-1277 YDRELGDPYTD
+1277 FDRELKEAYTQ
-1288 YPVVGAKFGIPQH
+1288 YPVCGAKMSIPH
-1301 EQGILLSSTPPYFSA
+1301 DEEGILISSFPAYLSI
-1316 KGHPLNR
+1316 KGHPLTKY
-1323 FNSDINWDSTMS
+1323 NSNILFGNTNTSLLEGDSF
-1335 MLAEN
+1335 EF
-1340 DSLEVEIDPN
+1340 EVDPS
-1350 KTSIF
+1350 KSEFFT
-1355 SIYRHKIKRNEKTG
+1355 IYRHCKQDGKWVRKPRVGLDATG
-1369 EPEKDKDGNLVYE
+1369 N
-1382 QRYPMVGIDA
+1382 
-1392 NGSFY
+1392 FY
-1397 TNSVRQENTTM
+1397 TNALRDTETKTSMN
-1408 TINHVGAF
+1408 INNIGAF
-1416 GFGAADFSQD
+1416 GWAVTDSEKEGY
-1426 PKDFKHPNYL
+1426 PRYI
-1436 GVNFAYNGET
+1436 GVNFSHGYKT
-1446 IIKMFEATNG
+1446 IIKIFKATSIG
-1456 NWLGK
+1456 NKDQNVYFTTGTYPKDEGK
-1461 NPNDTCTFIT
+1461 EIIGN
-1471 AATDKKTEYDKG
+1471 EYEKG
-1483 IRINAKTFEAYVS
+1483 ISINAKTFGAYVS
-1496 NSNSTDTTTPYKL
+1496 NGACIDTTTPYKL
-1509 SLTQHTGEL
+1509 SLTQHVGEL
-1518 SVGSTASLDSNET
+1518 SVGNTAELKSGDT
-1531 VTNSS
+1531 VTGSATNSS
-1536 SLFLT
+1536 SLSLSG
-1541 YPASGEAKI
+1541 PASMENEI
-1550 NLLDKKTLEGPLDEK
+1550 NLLNKSTVKQDKKTVV
-1565 TKKKLKTITEDGL
+1565 TEDGFKL
-1578 LSTPELLSIG
+1578 TSDLLSIG
-1588 QSQKVL
+1588 LFKK
-1594 TITVDG
+1594 TIPDNAEG
-1600 KEEKTEKT
+1600 KEDTAKTKIE
-1608 EIKYDRHFQIG
+1608 YDRHLQIG
-1619 KNLAETKLDKSA
+1619 KNLAEIKLDKSL
-1631 LKLSDSSLIADI
+1631 LKLSDSSFIADV
-1643 EDSDYN
+1643 EDSDYS

-1655 VSKDKDSKETFD
+1655 IKNKDGKETFD
-1667 YKAEILL
+1667 YKAELLL

-1681 ANDKTKHYK
+1681 AEDKTKYYK
-1690 TKLTILK
+1690 TKLTMLK

-1707 KKTEDKKDS
+1707 KETKDKKVS
-1716 YIYND
+1716 YTYND

-1736 IKEGKTVQKELV
+1736 AKKGESIQKELV

-1758 CLGAKQGEALNPK
+1758 CLGAKQGEALNLK
-1771 GVYDEKNFLDR
+1771 GVYDEENFLDR

-1793 LHSNTG
+1793 LRSNTG

-1814 DGKTSSIPVGTSFNG
+1814 DGKTSSVPVGTSFNG
-1829 HVALKMGGS
+1829 NVALKMGGS
-1838 TAPEIFFTGAKNGLI
+1838 TAPEIFFTGAENGLI
-1853 LEKYTETKGEN
+1853 LEKYTETKGKN

-1872 LRKNPENKEHAL
+1872 LKKNPKNTGHAL
-1884 EIKGNMLVD
+1884 LVNGNM
-1893 GAFKATTSLSTD
+1893 KATGLNVINLNFRENEEDLKPFGIGKGWIKEIQKLYNSGVGTEDANKTGFIYFDGETLAGKIASLQNAINTLERKVQNIKSNLTVHKETITVAERNTD
-1905 YLTSRIIDVT
+1905 VAYYVKDDKGGGPHPVYAIMNKQIEYVT
-1915 GKNSHICFLNPND
+1915 GV
-1928 PEDFSATIDRDFAKN
+1928 
-1943 AITSIWS
+1943 
-1950 NGNTLSWWSKNNGE
+1950 TLS
-1964 QSFTVTS
+1964 
-1971 KDWKL
+1971 
-1976 NKSAIKF
+1976 
-1983 SIPDIPDKIADS
+1983 
-1995 VTGGYLRTIY
+1995 
-2005 SYCDLI
+2005 
-2011 ASTVNNMYLGSSS
+2011 

>member
-16 ALLNAI
+16 ALLDAI

-36 KTVVATIVKN
+36 KTIVATIVKS
-46 EDLLKNTYRI
+46 EDLIKNTYKI
-56 RYQGNENL
+56 RYQGNDNL
-64 IARAQSGDTYKKG
+64 VARAQSGDTYKKG

-97 TASVDNASSEAGFI
+97 GASVDNASSEAGFI

-121 GENAFLSSPTVFGL
+121 GENAFLSSPRVFGL
-135 RSTHTAG
+135 SSIHTKDK
-142 QQDKKDS
+142 QDKKDS
-149 AFVYGSADFLEQAGD
+149 ELVYGSAEFLEQAGD
-164 RVSPYIINTR
+164 QTSPYTINTR

-197 HHRMPN
+197 WHRMPN

-208 GLKVILSF
+208 GLKIVLSF
-216 NTNDVDYYYVLDKD
+216 NTNDVYYYVLGEDGKEKTTKD
-230 NKPVKDHDGIPYTA
+230 DGTPYIA
-244 LDEGAKAVY
+244 SDEGVKVRH

-258 LYTLESSSSAFTG
+258 LYTLESSSPAFTG

-293 NAVESVVVYCQGFPL
+293 NAVESAVVYCKGFPL

-315 KNIFIRN
+315 ENIFVRN
-322 VQIYGLSRITA
+322 IQIYGLSRITA

-350 KSTNTEED
+350 KSSDGKED

-373 LSSDVRMKFVWGAE
+373 LSSDIRMKFVWGAE
-387 DKTITSVSDG
+387 DKTITSVSEG

-406 KEIKNVGNSAYF
+406 KEIKSIGNTAYF
-418 STKESDNLAYE
+418 STKENDNLAYE

-454 YNMNSKRDIEITS
+454 YNMNAKQDIEITS
-467 NLGTEFAFDNG
+467 NLGNKFAFDNG
-478 TPTLTCNV
+478 TPTLTCSV
-486 KDDEGNS
+486 KDDKGDS
-493 FLKDTENEY
+493 FLTDTDHEY
-502 IFVWS
+502 VFVWS
-507 ITTEEGTSRQIYSEQ
+507 ISTEDGTSRQIYSEQ

-529 DIYASLN
+529 DIKASLS
-536 QAGSPVGYADYAQ
+536 QGGSPVKYADYAQ

-563 TDANNK
+563 TDKNGN

-575 TLPISSVAS
+575 TLPISSIAS
-584 SATVFCTV
+584 SATVYCTV
-592 YQREKGND
+592 YKKPKGD
-600 DSHNIG
+600 GESHNIG

-628 NGTQSFQYSEIGIS
+628 NGAQSFQYSEIGIS
-642 PCDEK
+642 PCDEE

-652 YQEILPLTCHFYD
+652 NQEILPLTCHFFD

-677 IQWSIPTSDSFFTT
+677 IQWSVPTSDSFFLP
-691 DGLDLSYKN
+691 DGLNLSDKN
-700 PADDTGE
+700 QADDTGE
-707 QVSNSQ
+707 KVSDSQVLS
-713 ILTFKIQSRWR
+713 FKIQKRWR

-763 YVVKIVPKDNRFF
+763 YVIKIVPKDDRFF
-776 PLPSLVPIPEKET
+776 PLPSLVPIPDKKT
-789 KVTDDKGNTI
+789 DVTDDADPNHII

-809 SCLPAMYMKCSD
+809 SCLPAMYMTYSKET
-821 GMSNETSI
+821 SNETPLYSNSN
-829 YPEAVLTPELYQ
+829 AVLTPELYQ
-841 RGTKATASGYS
+841 RGTKVTASEYS

-877 SFDRERAL
+877 SFDEEKAF

-895 VNIEGTDEEQ
+895 VNIEGAGDEQ

-922 INSENNSGYTISLN
+922 INSENNSGYVISLN
-936 KTYTLQQ
+936 KIYTLQQ

-958 RGFKIDGVFCCDNL
+958 RGFKIDGVFHCDNF

-982 NDESLDEFTVKAFTY
+982 NNESLDEFTVKAFIY

-1010 VMHSSSTSSLV
+1010 EMHDSSTSSLV
-1021 KCEEAPDQVGIKPI
+1021 KCEEAPDQTGIKPI
-1035 FKRYIVTPSENYS
+1035 LKRYVVTPSENYS

-1060 QKGNSVVCDAWIPV
+1060 QKDNNVVCDAWIPV

-1096 KNEEKERSYILAP
+1096 EDDKGERSYILAP

-1131 EQVEDAEGKVTEQND
+1131 EQVEDADGTVKEQND
-1146 VGLFGYHEGKQSIFL
+1146 VGLFGYNEGEQSIFL
-1161 DSKTGNAVFGLPEEQ
+1161 DAKTGKAVFGLPEDSER
-1176 ADEGNGNYE
+1176 DKGYE
-1185 GRIVLTPGGKSTIA
+1185 GRIILTPGGTSTIA
-1199 NLTLASN
+1199 NLAFGTN
-1206 TIYGASELKS
+1206 TIFGASRLNKNATA
-1216 LHWDDAGVH
+1216 WDKGSTNGTTHYWPDEKNAIFTVDASD
-1225 VKNENDDSLYTNWWP
+1225 KDNPRLSISKANEYSKYFNFNREIPKGTYGYQDVP
-1240 SNDEEKWVTKVTK
+1240 GQVFKIPEDEE
-1253 SRNTNGRGYT
+1253 
-1263 FNVEHN
+1263 
-1269 KNYLDNFE
+1269 
-1277 YDRELGDPYTD
+1277 
-1288 YPVVGAKFGIPQH
+1288 
-1301 EQGILLSSTPPYFSA
+1301 GILISSFPAYLSI
-1316 KGHPLNR
+1316 KGHPLTKY
-1323 FNSDINWDSTMS
+1323 NSDVPWGNSNVVIQEGDCF
-1335 MLAEN
+1335 
-1340 DSLEVEIDPN
+1340 EVEIDPG
-1350 KTSIF
+1350 KAEIF
-1355 SIYRHKIKRNEKTG
+1355 TIYRHFCERDKKTG
-1369 EPEKDKDGNLVYE
+1369 DPILKDGKKIWHRDARVGMGATGNFFVNSLKDGNAS
-1382 QRYPMVGIDA
+1382 MNI
-1392 NGSFY
+1392 
-1397 TNSVRQENTTM
+1397 NS
-1408 TINHVGAF
+1408 VGAF
-1416 GFGAADFSQD
+1416 GYTIATDNTEDS
-1426 PKDFKHPNYL
+1426 PHYL
-1436 GVNFAYNGET
+1436 GVNFSHMNKP
-1446 IIKMFEATNG
+1446 IIKIFKAVNNNIKDDHTYFSTGSQPDN
-1456 NWLGK
+1456 
-1461 NPNDTCTFIT
+1461 
-1471 AATDKKTEYDKG
+1471 EYLNG
-1483 IRINAKTFEAYVS
+1483 IRVNAKTFEAYVS
-1496 NSNSTDTTTPYKL
+1496 NGSCADTTTPYKL
-1509 SLTQHTGEL
+1509 SLTQHIGEL

-1550 NLLDKKTLEGPLDEK
+1550 NLLDKKVLEGPIDEK

-1578 LSTPELLSIG
+1578 SSTPELLSIG
-1588 QSQKVL
+1588 QSQKLL

-1600 KEEKTEKT
+1600 EEEKIEKT

-1619 KNLAETKLDKSA
+1619 KNLAETKLDKSV

-1655 VSKDKDSKETFD
+1655 MSKDKDGKETFD
-1667 YKAEILL
+1667 YKAELLL
-1674 KQEDSSN
+1674 KGEDSKN
-1681 ANDKTKHYK
+1681 TNDKTKHYK
-1690 TKLTILK
+1690 TKLTMLK
-1697 DGALSFGVTT
+1697 DGVFSFGVTT
-1707 KKTEDKKDS
+1707 KETEDKTVSYTYKDV
-1716 YIYND
+1716 
-1721 ILQIKRNPQSSSSID
+1721 LQIKKNPDTKSSID
-1736 IKEGKTVQKELV
+1736 IKKGDPVIFKELIDV
-1748 DIKLDSSTFL
+1748 KVDSSTFL
-1758 CLGAKQGEALNPK
+1758 CLGAEKGETLK
-1771 GVYDEKNFLDR
+1771 SDYDEKDLLKR
-1782 TYIMM
+1782 TYLMM
-1787 KGQKLV
+1787 EGQKLV

-1799 ADATFGDIHIAGEST
+1799 ADATFGDISIAGQST
-1814 DGKTSSIPVGTSFNG
+1814 DGKISSIPVGTSFNG
-1829 HVALKMGGS
+1829 HVALQMGGS
-1838 TAPEIFFTGAKNGLI
+1838 TAPEIFFTGAENGLI
-1853 LEKYTETKGEN
+1853 LEKYTETQGKN
-1864 TIEFGTYR
+1864 LIEFGTYR
-1872 LRKNPENKEHAL
+1872 LKKNPENKNHAL
-1884 EIKGNMLVD
+1884 EIKGNMLVE
-1893 GAFKATTSLSTD
+1893 GAFKATDSLSSE
-1905 YLTSRIIDVT
+1905 YVRSNIIDIT
-1915 GKNSHICFLNPND
+1915 GGGHIGFLNPND
-1928 PEDFSATIDRDFAKN
+1928 PEDFSATIDRDDVLMVRGRVINGDFV
-1943 AITSIWS
+1943 TSI
-1950 NGNTLSWWSKNNGE
+1950 NKDGNSLSWSTIQGRGGTFSPESKTYTLQKAKFDPCQTPNSVSSFGE
-1964 QSFTVTS
+1964 VY
-1971 KDWKL
+1971 
-1976 NKSAIKF
+1976 SAIKGLVNYCN
-1983 SIPDIPDKIADS
+1983 S
-1995 VTGGYLRTIY
+1995 LRGAYY
-2005 SYCDLI
+2005 SLEL
-2011 ASTVNNMYLGSSS
+2011 V

>member
-16 ALLNAI
+16 ALLDAI

-36 KTVVATIVKN
+36 KTVVATIVKS
-46 EDLLKNTYRI
+46 EDLIKNTYKI
-56 RYQGNENL
+56 RYQGNDNL

-121 GENAFLSSPTVFGL
+121 GENAFLSSPRVFGL
-135 RSTHTAG
+135 RSVHTTG
-142 QQDKKDS
+142 NQDKKDS
-149 AFVYGSADFLEQAGD
+149 ELVYGSAEFLEQAGD
-164 RVSPYIINTR
+164 QTNPYIINTR
-174 FGQSA
+174 FAQSA

-197 HHRMPN
+197 WHRMPN

-208 GLKVILSF
+208 GLKVVLSF
-216 NTNDVDYYYVLDKD
+216 NTNDVYYYVLD
-230 NKPVKDHDGIPYTA
+230 
-244 LDEGAKAVY
+244 DEGKEKTTKGDGTSYIASDEGVKVGH

-258 LYTLESSSSAFTG
+258 LYTLESSSPAFTG

-293 NAVESVVVYCQGFPL
+293 NAVESAVVYCKGFPL

-315 KNIFIRN
+315 ENIFVRN
-322 VQIYGLSRITA
+322 IQIYGLSRITA

-350 KSTNTEED
+350 KSSDGKED

-373 LSSDVRMKFVWGAE
+373 LSSDIRMKFVWGAE
-387 DKTITSVSDG
+387 DKTITSVSEG

-406 KEIKNVGNSAYF
+406 KEIKSIGNTAYF
-418 STKESDNLAYE
+418 STKENDNLAYE
-429 NKYKC
+429 NRYKC

-446 ILVQEFIV
+446 ILVQEFVV
-454 YNMNSKRDIEITS
+454 YNMNAKRDIEITS
-467 NLGTEFAFDNG
+467 NLGNEFAFDNG
-478 TPTLTCNV
+478 TPTLTCSV
-486 KDDEGNS
+486 KDDKGNS
-493 FLKDTENEY
+493 FLTDTDYEY

-507 ITTEEGTSRQIYSEQ
+507 ITTEDGSSRQIYSEQ
-522 EAQKKVD
+522 EAQKKVN
-529 DIYASLN
+529 DIKTSLS
-536 QAGSPVGYADYAQ
+536 QGGSPVKYADYAQ

-563 TDANNK
+563 TDKNNN

-584 SATVFCTV
+584 SATVYCTV
-592 YQREKGND
+592 YRKPRGDGE
-600 DSHNIG
+600 SHNIG

-642 PCDEK
+642 PCDEE

-652 YQEILPLTCHFYD
+652 NQEILPLTCHFFD

-677 IQWSIPTSDSFFTT
+677 IQWSVPTSDSFFVS
-691 DGLDLSYKN
+691 DGLNLSYKN

-713 ILTFKIQSRWR
+713 VLSFKIQSRWR

-763 YVVKIVPKDNRFF
+763 YVVKIVPKDDKFY
-776 PLPSLVPIPEKET
+776 PLPIKKDKQYYEK
-789 KVTDDKGNTI
+789 G
-799 YSYHDAFYEQ
+799 YLPAFY
-809 SCLPAMYMKCSD
+809 LYARTPPA
-821 GMSNETSI
+821 EE
-829 YPEAVLTPELYQ
+829 EANIFTADKALWTPSLTAELYQ
-841 RGTKATASGYS
+841 RGVKSKDNKGFEWSITKSGMRYKVGPLQISPDSNGSSCTLSKIESKPESPLPKEGTYYKGQIIKVSTKVNVQTENNEDKS
-852 WDLVRSGGRKK
+852 WD
-863 TYPFTISDDGTLGW
+863 TI
-877 SFDRERAL
+877 
-885 RGQVIRVSSK
+885 
-895 VNIEGTDEEQ
+895 
-905 TWDTV
+905 
-910 YGFYPMPVVRSY
+910 YGFYPVPIIKSHGCVV
-922 INSENNSGYTISLN
+922 SLN
-936 KTYTLQQ
+936 KTYTMQQ

-950 KYPQYDTD
+950 KFPQYDTD
-958 RGFKIDGVFCCDNL
+958 QGFKIDGIFTCN
-972 MADTIAFTRV
+972 ADGSEIKQITEGV
-982 NDESLDEFTVKAFTY
+982 ENYTVTASCY
-997 GGQIGDPTTDEEG
+997 GGISENSTTSNLASCTVLEG
-1010 VMHSSSTSSLV
+1010 QDDTVPLLR
-1021 KCEEAPDQVGIKPI
+1021 
-1035 FKRYIVTPSENYS
+1035 RYLVTPHETYS
-1048 GAYQNN
+1048 GQYQNN
-1054 GIYIKV
+1054 GIYLKV
-1060 QKGNSVVCDAWIPV
+1060 KDGETLVCEVWIPV

-1096 KNEEKERSYILAP
+1096 KDGEGKRSYILAP
-1109 QIGAGIKGKDNS
+1109 QIGAGIKNNDNS
-1121 FTGIVMGSRF
+1121 FTGVVMGSRF
-1131 EQVEDAEGKVTEQND
+1131 ESVEDAEGKVKEQND
-1146 VGLFGYHEGKQSIFL
+1146 VGLFGYHEGRQSIFL

-1225 VKNENDDSLYTNWWP
+1225 VKDENDDSLYTNWWP
-1240 SNDEEKWVTKVTK
+1240 SNEEKKWVTKVTK

-1269 KNYLDNFE
+1269 KNYLDNFK
-1277 YDRELGDPYTD
+1277 YDRKLGDPYTD
-1288 YPVVGAKFGIPQH
+1288 YPVAGAKFGIPQH

-1323 FNSDINWDSTMS
+1323 FNSDINWDSSMS
-1335 MLAEN
+1335 MLVEN

-1416 GFGAADFSQD
+1416 GFGAAEFSQD
-1426 PKDFKHPNYL
+1426 PKDFKYPNYL

-1446 IIKMFEATNG
+1446 IIKMFEAANG
-1456 NWLGK
+1456 NWLEK

-1496 NSNSTDTTTPYKL
+1496 NSDSTDTTTPYKL

-1550 NLLDKKTLEGPLDEK
+1550 NLLDKKILEGLLDEK

-1578 LSTPELLSIG
+1578 SSTPELLSIG
-1588 QSQKVL
+1588 QSQKLL

-1600 KEEKTEKT
+1600 EEEKTEKT

-1619 KNLAETKLDKSA
+1619 KNLAETKLDKSV

-1655 VSKDKDSKETFD
+1655 MSGKDKDGKETFD
-1667 YKAEILL
+1667 YKAELLL
-1674 KQEDSSN
+1674 KGEDSKNTS
-1681 ANDKTKHYK
+1681 DKIKHYK
-1690 TKLTILK
+1690 TKLTLLK
-1697 DGALSFGVTT
+1697 DGVFSFGVTT
-1707 KKTEDKKDS
+1707 KKTKDKEVS
-1716 YIYND
+1716 YIYKD
-1721 ILQIKRNPQSSSSID
+1721 ILQIKRNPDTKSSID
-1736 IKEGKTVQKELV
+1736 IKKGDPVISKELIDV
-1748 DIKLDSSTFL
+1748 KLDSSTFL
-1758 CLGAKQGEALNPK
+1758 CLGAEKGETLK
-1771 GVYDEKNFLDR
+1771 SDYDEKDLLKR
-1782 TYIMM
+1782 TYLMM
-1787 KGQKLV
+1787 EGQKLV

-1799 ADATFGDIHIAGEST
+1799 ADATFGDISIAGQST

-1829 HVALKMGGS
+1829 NIALKMGGT
-1838 TAPEIFFTGAKNGLI
+1838 TAPEIFFTGAENGLI
-1853 LEKYTETKGEN
+1853 LEKYTETQGEN

-1872 LRKNPENKEHAL
+1872 LKKNPENKEHAL
-1884 EIKGNMLVD
+1884 EIKGNVLVD
-1893 GAFKATTSLSTD
+1893 GAFKTTKLEAVE
-1905 YLTSRIIDVT
+1905 YLKSPIIDIPNN
-1915 GKNSHICFLNPND
+1915 GHICFLNPGD
-1928 PEDFSATIDRDFAKN
+1928 PQDFSAIIDREWFGKVQHR
-1943 AITSIWS
+1943 AIDTDPVTSIS
-1950 NGNTLSWWSKNNGE
+1950 KKGNTISWSTLDKNGGSFNLPESKTYTLE
-1964 QSFTVTS
+1964 KAEFEPCRLDPFPVSSFEKVNEALADLAWYCNS
-1971 KDWKL
+1971 LRGAYYSLKL
-1976 NKSAIKF
+1976 KL
-1983 SIPDIPDKIADS
+1983 
-1995 VTGGYLRTIY
+1995 V
-2005 SYCDLI
+2005 
-2011 ASTVNNMYLGSSS
+2011 